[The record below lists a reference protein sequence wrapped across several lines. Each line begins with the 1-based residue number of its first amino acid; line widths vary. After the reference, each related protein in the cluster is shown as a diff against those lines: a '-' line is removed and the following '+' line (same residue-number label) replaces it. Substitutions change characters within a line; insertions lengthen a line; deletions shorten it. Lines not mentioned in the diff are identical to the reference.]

1 MKKRFTLLST
11 ALLMGTSLSVFA
23 QEQAGLVDKAEWK
36 EGNYFYLKSAN
47 SYLALDAERTDSVLV
62 RNSAGETKDEIDLA
76 LWQIKKVET
85 TAGGDVYQFT
95 NKATKA
101 VLSFST
107 KANATTVLDPSGVS
121 QWTFTGGKIVGYYG
135 DSKTLALSVSDSKL
149 TLASTANNS
158 FTVELPI
165 SNYLLKANELGDGI
179 STFILNMGGNYTG
192 DIFKDKE
199 LVATNLTG
207 ENKDYMSLQIKGDE
221 YFDDGKAK
229 YLGVDTLYT
238 EISGAKNAFGFKFVA
253 DSTYKG
259 PAGGGTHTWG
269 NEAFQKFKFT
279 IDLKNDSVAMF
290 VKQAPSLTSENKYS
304 GNDVQ
309 VVYATLGD
317 NKVLTVS
324 ETNPLQGTAPFI
336 TTRRGTPVTLANG
349 SGVYFLKNVGKTAN
363 AGKYLY
369 GNEDKDEKYEYVSET
384 PSVYNPDGQWYVKEE
399 NGKYSIVDRLK
410 GTTYASNS
418 EIFAVNG
425 VSGAYT
431 VAGRTD
437 TLSFEYQ
444 PKVDLKDKYLGSLYF
459 TEAELKEKAIQLNL
473 QAVDGVVVPIS
484 VSDSV
489 LFADTEEDAKIF
501 GLEVKEKSVVGG
513 AKVLGD
519 TLYAVSYHLKD
530 QFGDRYL
537 VKDEESKSLIV
548 SAYQQSIL
556 DVVFE
561 STKYGDTYEMKVGDE
576 YVTYNTKSNLLL
588 LGTSEEAFK
597 FKVDIIDAPQY
608 ETVES
613 SHLRFGSNGKYL
625 TMNPLTL
632 WAELKNEG
640 QEITKADY
648 TADNFSFKIEKA
660 DTVIPGKPVYLISTC
675 MIGADDE
682 TSDVRYYLSAIDTV
696 QHEGKNRLGFI
707 PSNDTIR
714 TSKNSPAYFSL
725 KKNEDGSLWLENIN
739 VKGGAFV
746 SQIANTL
753 VMSNTGMNFSAEKAS
768 APTANEEIEA
778 PTSVVVA
785 GGHNSVTVMNAK
797 DKKIVLTD
805 ILGKIVGNY
814 LVTSDRFTVPASR
827 GLLIVA
833 IEGEVAQKVIV
844 K

>member
-11 ALLMGTSLSVFA
+11 ALLMGASLSVSA
-23 QEQAGLVDKAEWK
+23 ADVDKAEWK
-36 EGNYFYLKSAN
+36 EGNYFYLKTDAQY
-47 SYLALDAERTDSVLV
+47 YLALDEMRTDSVLL
-62 RNSAGETKDEIDLA
+62 RNNAGTTKDEIDLA

-121 QWTFTGGKIVGYYG
+121 QWTFTNGKIVGYYG
-135 DSKTLALSVSDSKL
+135 DSKTLAVSIKDSKDL
-149 TLASTANNS
+149 VLATETSDAFS
-158 FTVELPI
+158 VEYP
-165 SNYLLKANELGDGI
+165 NKKYLLEANELGNGI
-179 STFILNMGGNYTG
+179 STFVLNMGGNYTG
-192 DIFKDKE
+192 DIFKDNE
-199 LVATNLTG
+199 LIATDLTG
-207 ENKDYMSLQIKGDE
+207 DDEAYMSLQIKGDE
-221 YFDDGKAK
+221 YFEDGKAK

-238 EISGAKNAFGFKFVA
+238 EISGAQNSFGFKFVA
-253 DSTYKG
+253 DSTY
-259 PAGGGTHTWG
+259 GGTHTWG
-269 NEAFQKFKFT
+269 NGDFQKFKFT
-279 IDLKNDSVAMF
+279 IDLKNDSIAMF
-290 VKQAPSLTSENKYS
+290 VKQAPSLSIDNRYS
-304 GNDVQ
+304 TDVQ

-324 ETNPLQGTAPFI
+324 ETDPLQGTAPFI
-336 TTRRGTPVTLANG
+336 TTRRGTPVTLTNG
-349 SGVYFLKNVGKTAN
+349 SGVYFLKNIGRTTN

-369 GNEDKDEKYEYVSET
+369 GNEEYASET
-384 PSVYNPDGQWYVKEE
+384 PSLYNPDGQWYVKEE
-399 NGKYSIVDRLK
+399 NGKYSIVNRLSNEA
-410 GTTYASNS
+410 YATNS
-418 EIFAVNG
+418 EIFAVKG
-425 VSGAYT
+425 ASGIYT
-431 VAGRTD
+431 VAGKND
-437 TLSFEYQ
+437 TLSFVYQ
-444 PKVDLKDKYLGSLYF
+444 PTVDLKDKYLGVLRL
-459 TEAELKEKAIQLNL
+459 TEAELKEKTIQLSVK
-473 QAVDGVVVPIS
+473 AVGGTVPIS
-484 VSDSV
+484 VSDSLLLADMEKEATSFR
-489 LFADTEEDAKIF
+489 LFAGTEEKTA
-501 GLEVKEKSVVGG
+501 G
-513 AKVLGD
+513 AKSLGD
-519 TLYAVSYHLKD
+519 TLYTVSYRLAD
-530 QFGDRYL
+530 QFGDRVL
-537 VKDEESKSLIV
+537 VKDTETGSLIM
-548 SAYQQSIL
+548 SSFQKDTL
-556 DVVFE
+556 DVVFRQ
-561 STKYGDTYEMKVGDE
+561 SNDGTVYELTVGDN
-576 YVTYNTKSNLLL
+576 YVTYNTQSNLLL
-588 LGTSEEAFK
+588 SDKKSEAVSFDVE
-597 FKVDIIDAPQY
+597 VVDAPQY

-632 WAELKNEG
+632 WAEMKNEG
-640 QEITKADY
+640 QEITKAGY

-675 MIGADDE
+675 MIGADDK

-725 KKNEDGSLWLENIN
+725 KKNEDGSLWLENVN
-739 VKGGAFV
+739 VKGGSFV
-746 SQIANTL
+746 TQIANTL

-768 APTANEEIEA
+768 APTANEVIET
-778 PTSVVVA
+778 PTSVIVA

>member
-11 ALLMGTSLSVFA
+11 ALLAVSLS
-23 QEQAGLVDKAEWK
+23 AGAADNTEWK
-36 EGNYFYLKSAN
+36 EGYYYQLESNGY
-47 SYLALDAERTDSVLV
+47 YLAVDGVVSDSVIVKKTIAESKASLD
-62 RNSAGETKDEIDLA
+62 ST
-76 LWQIKKVET
+76 LWQVTKRT
-85 TAGGDVYQFT
+85 TSGGIVYQFR
-95 NKATKA
+95 NKATNALLAFAAKE
-101 VLSFST
+101 
-107 KANATTVLDPSGVS
+107 NATTKLDPSGVS
-121 QWTFTGGKIVGYYG
+121 EWAFSDGGAIKGYFG
-135 DSKTLALSVSDSKL
+135 DGKSYSLSISTDVLSLSATTASNFNIETTDPYTLKSD
-149 TLASTANNS
+149 
-158 FTVELPI
+158 
-165 SNYLLKANELGDGI
+165 ELGNGI
-179 STFILNMGGNYTG
+179 STFYMDLGGEYEG
-192 DIFKDKE
+192 DIFSGKE
-199 LVATNLTG
+199 LIA
-207 ENKDYMSLQIKGDE
+207 KDINDGYLMIQYKDDQELP
-221 YFDDGKAK
+221 DGKAK
-229 YLGVDTLYT
+229 YLGVDSVKTT
-238 EISGAKNAFGFKFVA
+238 ISGATGSYGLQFKA
-253 DSTYKG
+253 DSTYEEG
-259 PAGGGTHTWG
+259 ALHSYS
-269 NEAFQKFKFT
+269 NEEAQQFKFE
-279 IDLKNDSVAMF
+279 IDLSNDSIAVF
-290 VKQAPSLTSENKYS
+290 VKSVSGSEGEVKI
-304 GNDVQ
+304 
-309 VVYATLGD
+309 VYAELGN

-324 ETNPLQGTAPFI
+324 EKNSNQGKAPFI

-349 SGVYFLKNVGKTAN
+349 SGVYFLKNVGKAAN

-369 GNEDKDEKYEYVSET
+369 GNEVYTSET

-399 NGKYSIVDRLK
+399 NGKYSIVDRLSN
-410 GTTYASNS
+410 TSYAANS

-431 VAGRTD
+431 VAGKTD

-444 PKVDLKDKYLGSLYF
+444 PKVDLNDKYLGSLYF
-459 TEAELKEKAIQLNL
+459 TEAELKEKAIRLNL

-501 GLEVKEKSVVGG
+501 GLEVKDKKVVGG

-608 ETVES
+608 EAVKS

-675 MIGADDE
+675 MIGADDK

-725 KKNEDGSLWLENIN
+725 RKNEDGSLWLENIN

-785 GGHNSVTVMNAK
+785 GGHNSVTVMNAR

>member
-11 ALLMGTSLSVFA
+11 ALLAVSLS
-23 QEQAGLVDKAEWK
+23 AGAADNTEWK
-36 EGNYFYLKSAN
+36 EGYYYQLESNGY
-47 SYLALDAERTDSVLV
+47 YLAVDGVVSDSVIVKKTIAESKASLD
-62 RNSAGETKDEIDLA
+62 STLWKITKR
-76 LWQIKKVET
+76 T
-85 TAGGDVYQFT
+85 TSGGIVYQFR
-95 NKATKA
+95 NKATNALLAFAAKE
-101 VLSFST
+101 
-107 KANATTVLDPSGVS
+107 NATTKLDPAGVS
-121 QWTFTGGKIVGYYG
+121 EWVFSDDNAIKGFFGDGKSYSLSISEDGVLSLVTTNASEFKIVA
-135 DSKTLALSVSDSKL
+135 T
-149 TLASTANNS
+149 NS
-158 FTVELPI
+158 YT
-165 SNYLLKANELGDGI
+165 LKADELGDGI
-179 STFILNMGGNYTG
+179 STFYMDLDGEYEG
-192 DIFKDKE
+192 DIFSGKE
-199 LVATNLTG
+199 LIAKETEDGYLKLQY
-207 ENKDYMSLQIKGDE
+207 KDDQE
-221 YFDDGKAK
+221 FPDGKAK
-229 YLGVDTLYT
+229 YLGVDSVKTTITGATGSYGLLFKADSMYT
-238 EISGAKNAFGFKFVA
+238 EGALHSYSNDDA
-253 DSTYKG
+253 
-259 PAGGGTHTWG
+259 
-269 NEAFQKFKFT
+269 QKFKFV
-279 IDLKNDSVAMF
+279 IDLSNDSIAVF
-290 VKQAPSLTSENKYS
+290 VKKVNTAENI
-304 GNDVQ
+304 Q

-317 NKVLTVS
+317 KKVLTVS
-324 ETNPLQGTAPFI
+324 ETASLQGTAPFI

-349 SGVYFLKNVGKTAN
+349 SGVYFLKNVGKAAN

-369 GNEDKDEKYEYVSET
+369 GNEVYTSET

-399 NGKYSIVDRLK
+399 NGKYSIVDRLSN
-410 GTTYASNS
+410 TSYAANS
-418 EIFAVNG
+418 EIFAVKG
-425 VSGAYT
+425 ISGAYT

-444 PKVDLKDKYLGSLYF
+444 PKVDLTDKYLGILRL
-459 TEAELKEKAIQLNL
+459 TEAELKEKTIQLNVN
-473 QAVDGVVVPIS
+473 AVGGTVPIS
-484 VSDSV
+484 VSDSLLLADMEKEATSFR
-489 LFADTEEDAKIF
+489 LFAGTEEKTA
-501 GLEVKEKSVVGG
+501 G
-513 AKVLGD
+513 AQSLGD
-519 TLYAVSYHLKD
+519 TLYTVSYRLVD
-530 QFGDRYL
+530 QFGDRVL
-537 VKDEESKSLIV
+537 VKDSKTGSLIM
-548 SAYQQSIL
+548 SSYQKDPLGIVFRQSN
-556 DVVFE
+556 DGTV
-561 STKYGDTYEMKVGDE
+561 YEMTVGKE
-576 YVTYNTKSNLLL
+576 YVTYSTQSNLLL
-588 LGTSEEAFK
+588 SEEKSEAVEFD
-597 FKVDIIDAPQY
+597 VDIIDAPQY

-640 QEITKADY
+640 QEITKAGY

-725 KKNEDGSLWLENIN
+725 RKNEDGSLWLENIN

-785 GGHNSVTVMNAK
+785 GGHNSVTVMNAR

>member
-11 ALLMGTSLSVFA
+11 ALLAVSLS
-23 QEQAGLVDKAEWK
+23 AGAADNTEWK
-36 EGNYFYLKSAN
+36 EGYYYQLESNGY
-47 SYLALDAERTDSVLV
+47 YLAVDGVVSDSVIVKKTIAESKASLD
-62 RNSAGETKDEIDLA
+62 ST
-76 LWQIKKVET
+76 LWQITKRT
-85 TAGGDVYQFT
+85 TSGGIVYQFR
-95 NKATKA
+95 NKATNALLAFAAKE
-101 VLSFST
+101 
-107 KANATTVLDPSGVS
+107 NATTKLDPAGISEWAFSDGNAIKGYFGDGKSYGLSISEDGVLS
-121 QWTFTGGKIVGYYG
+121 LVTTNASEFKIVA
-135 DSKTLALSVSDSKL
+135 T
-149 TLASTANNS
+149 NS
-158 FTVELPI
+158 YT
-165 SNYLLKANELGDGI
+165 LKADELGDGI
-179 STFILNMGGNYTG
+179 STFYMDLDGEYEG
-192 DIFKDKE
+192 DIFSGKE
-199 LVATNLTG
+199 LIAKETEDGYLKLQY
-207 ENKDYMSLQIKGDE
+207 KDDQEFS
-221 YFDDGKAK
+221 DGKAK
-229 YLGVDTLYT
+229 YLGVDSVKTT
-238 EISGAKNAFGFKFVA
+238 ITGAAGSYGLQFKA
-253 DSTYKG
+253 DSMYTKG
-259 PAGGGTHTWG
+259 ALHSYS
-269 NEAFQKFKFT
+269 NDDAQKFKFV
-279 IDLKNDSVAMF
+279 IDLSNDSIAVF
-290 VKQAPSLTSENKYS
+290 VKKVNTAENI
-304 GNDVQ
+304 Q

-317 NKVLTVS
+317 KKVLTVS
-324 ETNPLQGTAPFI
+324 ETEPLQGTAPFI

-349 SGVYFLKNVGKTAN
+349 SGVYFLKNVGKAAN

-369 GNEDKDEKYEYVSET
+369 GNEIYASET

-399 NGKYSIVDRLK
+399 NGKYSIVDRLSN
-410 GTTYASNS
+410 TSYAAANS
-418 EIFAVNG
+418 EIFAVKG
-425 VSGAYT
+425 ISGAYT

-444 PKVDLKDKYLGSLYF
+444 PKVDLEDKYLGILRL
-459 TEAELKEKAIQLNL
+459 TEAELKEKTIQLNVN
-473 QAVDGVVVPIS
+473 AVGGTVPIS
-484 VSDSV
+484 VSDSLLLADMEKEATSFR
-489 LFADTEEDAKIF
+489 LFAGTEEKTA
-501 GLEVKEKSVVGG
+501 G
-513 AKVLGD
+513 AQSLGD
-519 TLYAVSYHLKD
+519 TLYTVSYRLAD
-530 QFGDRYL
+530 QFGDRVL
-537 VKDEESKSLIV
+537 VKDSKTGSLIM
-548 SAYQQSIL
+548 SSYQKDPLGIVFRQSN
-556 DVVFE
+556 DGTV
-561 STKYGDTYEMKVGDE
+561 YEMTVGKE
-576 YVTYNTKSNLLL
+576 YVTYSTQSNLLL
-588 LGTSEEAFK
+588 SEEKSEAVEFD
-597 FKVDIIDAPQY
+597 VDIIDAPQY

-632 WAELKNEG
+632 WAEMKNEG

-660 DTVIPGKPVYLISTC
+660 DTIIPGKPVYLISTC
-675 MIGADDE
+675 MIGADDK

-725 KKNEDGSLWLENIN
+725 RKNEDGSLWLENIN

>member
-11 ALLMGTSLSVFA
+11 ALLVASLS
-23 QEQAGLVDKAEWK
+23 AGAANSVEWK
-36 EGNYFYLKSAN
+36 EGNYYQLQSGEFC
-47 SYLALDAERTDSVLV
+47 LAVDGIVSDSVIV
-62 RNSAGETKDEIDLA
+62 KKKNVEDPTKASLDST
-76 LWQIKKVET
+76 LWQVTKRT
-85 TAGGDVYQFT
+85 TSGGIVYQFR
-95 NKATKA
+95 NKATNALLAFAAKE
-101 VLSFST
+101 
-107 KANATTVLDPSGVS
+107 NATTKLDPSGVS
-121 QWTFTGGKIVGYYG
+121 EWAFSDGGAIKGYFG
-135 DSKTLALSVSDSKL
+135 DGNSYSLSISKEGVLSLATTNSSEFNIEETKPYTLKS
-149 TLASTANNS
+149 
-158 FTVELPI
+158 
-165 SNYLLKANELGDGI
+165 NELGDGI
-179 STFILNMGGNYTG
+179 STFYMDLGGEYEG
-192 DIFKDKE
+192 DIFSGKE
-199 LVATNLTG
+199 LIA
-207 ENKDYMSLQIKGDE
+207 KDINDGYLMIQYKDDQEFS
-221 YFDDGKAK
+221 DGKAK
-229 YLGVDTLYT
+229 YLGVDSVKTT
-238 EISGAKNAFGFKFVA
+238 ISGATGSYGLQFKA
-253 DSTYKG
+253 DSTYAKG
-259 PAGGGTHTWG
+259 ALHSYS
-269 NEAFQKFKFT
+269 NEEAQQFKFE
-279 IDLKNDSVAMF
+279 IDLSNDSIAVF
-290 VKQAPSLTSENKYS
+290 VKSVSGSEGEVKI
-304 GNDVQ
+304 
-309 VVYATLGD
+309 VYAELGN

-324 ETNPLQGTAPFI
+324 EKNSNQGKAPFI
-336 TTRRGTPVTLANG
+336 TTRRGTPVTLTNG
-349 SGVYFLKNVGKTAN
+349 SGVYFLKNIGRTTN

-369 GNEDKDEKYEYVSET
+369 GNEVYTSET

-431 VAGRTD
+431 VAGKTD

-501 GLEVKEKSVVGG
+501 GLEVKDKKVVGG
-513 AKVLGD
+513 AMVLGD

-613 SHLRFGSNGKYL
+613 SHLRFECNGKYL

-725 KKNEDGSLWLENIN
+725 KKNEDGSLWLENVN
-739 VKGGAFV
+739 VKGGSFV
-746 SQIANTL
+746 TQIANTL
-753 VMSNTGMNFSAEKAS
+753 VMSNAGMNFSAEKAS
-768 APTANEEIEA
+768 APTANEVIET
-778 PTSVVVA
+778 PTSVIVA
-785 GGHNSVTVMNAK
+785 GGRNSVTVMNAK

>member
-11 ALLMGTSLSVFA
+11 ALLMGASLSVSA
-23 QEQAGLVDKAEWK
+23 ADVDKAEWK
-36 EGNYFYLKSAN
+36 EGNYFYLKTDAQY
-47 SYLALDAERTDSVLV
+47 YLALDEMRTDSVLL
-62 RNSAGETKDEIDLA
+62 RNNAGTTKDEIDLA

-121 QWTFTGGKIVGYYG
+121 QWTFTNGKIVGYYG
-135 DSKTLALSVSDSKL
+135 DSKTLAVSIKDSKDL
-149 TLASTANNS
+149 VLATETSDAFS
-158 FTVELPI
+158 VEYP
-165 SNYLLKANELGDGI
+165 NKKYLLEANELGNGI
-179 STFILNMGGNYTG
+179 STFVLNMGGNYTG
-192 DIFKDKE
+192 DIFKDNE
-199 LVATNLTG
+199 LIATDLTG
-207 ENKDYMSLQIKGDE
+207 DDEAYMSLQIKGDE
-221 YFDDGKAK
+221 YFEDGKAK

-238 EISGAKNAFGFKFVA
+238 EISGAQNSFGFKFVA
-253 DSTYKG
+253 DSTY
-259 PAGGGTHTWG
+259 GGTHTWG
-269 NEAFQKFKFT
+269 NGDFQKFKFT
-279 IDLKNDSVAMF
+279 IDLKNDSIAMF
-290 VKQAPSLTSENKYS
+290 VKQAPSLSIDNRYS
-304 GNDVQ
+304 TDVQ

-324 ETNPLQGTAPFI
+324 ETDPLQGTAPFI
-336 TTRRGTPVTLANG
+336 TTRRGTPVTLTNG
-349 SGVYFLKNVGKTAN
+349 SGVYFLKNIGRTTN

-369 GNEDKDEKYEYVSET
+369 GNEEYASET
-384 PSVYNPDGQWYVKEE
+384 PSLYNPDGQWYVKEE
-399 NGKYSIVDRLK
+399 NGKYSIVNRLTNK
-410 GTTYASNS
+410 TYAANS
-418 EIFAVNG
+418 EIFAVKG
-425 VSGAYT
+425 ASGIYT
-431 VAGRTD
+431 VAGKND
-437 TLSFEYQ
+437 TLSFVYQ
-444 PKVDLKDKYLGSLYF
+444 PTVDLKDKYLGVLRL
-459 TEAELKEKAIQLNL
+459 TEAELKEKTIQLSVK
-473 QAVDGVVVPIS
+473 AVGGTAPIS
-484 VSDSV
+484 VSDS
-489 LFADTEEDAKIF
+489 LLLADMENEATPFRLLAGTEGKTA
-501 GLEVKEKSVVGG
+501 G
-513 AKVLGD
+513 AQSLGD
-519 TLYAVSYHLKD
+519 TLYTVSYRLAD
-530 QFGDRYL
+530 QFGDRVL
-537 VKDEESKSLIV
+537 VKDTETGSLIM
-548 SAYQQSIL
+548 SSFQKDTL
-556 DVVFE
+556 DVVFRQ
-561 STKYGDTYEMKVGDE
+561 SNDGTVYELTVGDN
-576 YVTYNTKSNLLL
+576 YVTYNTQSNLLL
-588 LGTSEEAFK
+588 SDKKSEAVSFE
-597 FKVDIIDAPQY
+597 VEVVDAPQY

>member
-1 MKKRFTLLST
+1 MDL
-11 ALLMGTSLSVFA
+11 G
-23 QEQAGLVDKAEWK
+23 
-36 EGNYFYLKSAN
+36 
-47 SYLALDAERTDSVLV
+47 
-62 RNSAGETKDEIDLA
+62 GEYE
-76 LWQIKKVET
+76 
-85 TAGGDVYQFT
+85 
-95 NKATKA
+95 
-101 VLSFST
+101 
-107 KANATTVLDPSGVS
+107 
-121 QWTFTGGKIVGYYG
+121 
-135 DSKTLALSVSDSKL
+135 
-149 TLASTANNS
+149 
-158 FTVELPI
+158 
-165 SNYLLKANELGDGI
+165 
-179 STFILNMGGNYTG
+179 G
-192 DIFKDKE
+192 DIFSGKE
-199 LVATNLTG
+199 LIAKEAEEGFWKLQY
-207 ENKDYMSLQIKGDE
+207 KDDQEFS
-221 YFDDGKAK
+221 DGKAK
-229 YLGVDTLYT
+229 YLGVDSVKTT
-238 EISGAKNAFGFKFVA
+238 ITGAAGSYGLQFKA
-253 DSTYKG
+253 DSMYTKG
-259 PAGGGTHTWG
+259 ALHSYS
-269 NEAFQKFKFT
+269 NDDAQKFKFV
-279 IDLKNDSVAMF
+279 IDLSNDSIAVF
-290 VKQAPSLTSENKYS
+290 VKKVNTAENI
-304 GNDVQ
+304 Q

-324 ETNPLQGTAPFI
+324 ETTSKDDMMLPTQGTAPFI

-369 GNEDKDEKYEYVSET
+369 GNEVYTSET

-399 NGKYSIVDRLK
+399 NGKYSIVDRLGNK
-410 GTTYASNS
+410 SYATNC
-418 EIFAVNG
+418 EIFAVKG
-425 VSGAYT
+425 ISGAYT
-431 VAGRTD
+431 VAGETD

-444 PKVDLKDKYLGSLYF
+444 PKVDLKDKYLGILRL
-459 TEAELKEKAIQLNL
+459 TEAELKEKTIQLNVN
-473 QAVDGVVVPIS
+473 AVGGTVPIS
-484 VSDSV
+484 VSDS
-489 LFADTEEDAKIF
+489 LLLADMEKEATSFRLLAGTEEKTA
-501 GLEVKEKSVVGG
+501 G
-513 AKVLGD
+513 AKSLGD
-519 TLYAVSYHLKD
+519 TLYTVSYRLAD
-530 QFGDRYL
+530 QFGDRVL
-537 VKDEESKSLIV
+537 VKDSKTGSLIMSNFQEDTLNIV
-548 SAYQQSIL
+548 FRQSN
-556 DVVFE
+556 DGTV
-561 STKYGDTYEMKVGDE
+561 YEMTVGKE
-576 YVTYNTKSNLLL
+576 YVTYSTQSNLLL
-588 LGTSEEAFK
+588 SEEKSEAVEFD
-597 FKVDIIDAPQY
+597 VDIIDAPQY
-608 ETVES
+608 EAVKS

-632 WAELKNEG
+632 WAEMKNEG
-640 QEITKADY
+640 QEITKAGY

-675 MIGADDE
+675 MIGADDK

-725 KKNEDGSLWLENIN
+725 RKNEDGSLWLENIN

-785 GGHNSVTVMNAK
+785 GGHNSVTVMNAR

>member
-11 ALLMGTSLSVFA
+11 ALLLGASFSAVA
-23 QEQAGLVDKAEWK
+23 AVDKAEWK
-36 EGNYFYLKSAN
+36 EGNYFYLTSN
-47 SYLALDAERTDSVLV
+47 GSYLALDAERTDSVLV
-62 RNSAGETKDEIDLA
+62 RSNKGDKKEDIDLA

-85 TAGGDVYQFT
+85 TAAGDVYQFT

-101 VLSFST
+101 VLAFST

-121 QWTFTGGKIVGYYG
+121 QWTFTDGKIVGYYG
-135 DSKTLALSVSDSKL
+135 DSKTLALSVSDAKL
-149 TLASTANNS
+149 ALTSTTSNN

-165 SNYLLKANELGDGI
+165 SDYRLKANELGDGI
-179 STFILNMGGNYTG
+179 STFILNMGGNYSG

-199 LVATNLTG
+199 LVATDLTG
-207 ENKDYMSLQIKGDE
+207 ENEAYMSLQVKGDE

-253 DSTYKG
+253 DSTYRG
-259 PAGGGTHTWG
+259 PKGGGTHTWG

-290 VKQAPSLTSENKYS
+290 VKQAPSLTSDDKYS
-304 GNDVQ
+304 EKDVQ

-324 ETNPLQGTAPFI
+324 ETESLQGTAPFI

-349 SGVYFLKNVGKTAN
+349 SGVYFLKNAGKTTDG
-363 AGKYLY
+363 GKYLY
-369 GNEDKDEKYEYVSET
+369 GSGYVAET

-410 GTTYASNS
+410 GKTYAANS
-418 EIFAVNG
+418 EIFAVKG

-437 TLSFEYQ
+437 TLTFEYQ

-459 TEAELKEKAIQLNL
+459 SEAELKEKVIQLNL
-473 QAVDGVVVPIS
+473 QAVDGIVVPIS

-501 GLEVKEKSVVGG
+501 RLEVNDKRVVGG
-513 AKVLGD
+513 ATILGD
-519 TLYAVSYHLKD
+519 TLYAVSYLLKD

-537 VKDEESKSLIV
+537 VEDKENKSLVV
-548 SAYQQSIL
+548 SEFQQSVL

-561 STKYGDTYEMKVGDE
+561 STKYGDTYEMKVKDE
-576 YVTYNTKSNLLL
+576 YVTYNTKSNFLL
-588 LGTSEEAFK
+588 LGPSEEAFK
-597 FKVDIIDAPQY
+597 FKVNIINAPQY

-632 WAELKNEG
+632 WAEMKNEG
-640 QEITKADY
+640 QEITKAGY

-675 MIGADDE
+675 MIGADDK

-696 QHEGKNRLGFI
+696 QYEGKNRLGFI

-725 KKNEDGSLWLENIN
+725 KKNEDGSLWLENVN
-739 VKGGAFV
+739 VKGGSFV
-746 SQIANTL
+746 TQIANTL
-753 VMSNTGMNFSAEKAS
+753 VMSNTGMNFTTEKAS
-768 APTANEEIEA
+768 APTANEEIEK
-778 PTSVVVA
+778 PVSVIVA

>member
-11 ALLMGTSLSVFA
+11 ALLMGASLSVSA
-23 QEQAGLVDKAEWK
+23 ADVDKAEWK
-36 EGNYFYLKSAN
+36 EGNYFYLKTDAQY
-47 SYLALDAERTDSVLV
+47 YLALDEMRTDSVLL
-62 RNSAGETKDEIDLA
+62 RNNAGTTKDEIDLA

-121 QWTFTGGKIVGYYG
+121 QWTFTNGKIVGYYG
-135 DSKTLALSVSDSKL
+135 DSKTLAVSIKDSKDL
-149 TLASTANNS
+149 VLATETSDVFS
-158 FTVELPI
+158 VEYP
-165 SNYLLKANELGDGI
+165 NKKYLLEANELGNGI
-179 STFILNMGGNYTG
+179 STFVLNMGGNYTG
-192 DIFKDKE
+192 DIFKDNE
-199 LVATNLTG
+199 LIATDLTG
-207 ENKDYMSLQIKGDE
+207 DDEAYMSLQIKGDE
-221 YFDDGKAK
+221 YFEDGKAK

-238 EISGAKNAFGFKFVA
+238 EISGAQNSFGFKFVA
-253 DSTYKG
+253 DSTY
-259 PAGGGTHTWG
+259 GGTHTWG
-269 NEAFQKFKFT
+269 NGDFQKFKFT
-279 IDLKNDSVAMF
+279 IDLKNDSIAMF
-290 VKQAPSLTSENKYS
+290 VKQAPSLSIVNRYS
-304 GNDVQ
+304 TDVQ

-324 ETNPLQGTAPFI
+324 ETTSKGDTILPTQGKAPFI
-336 TTRRGTPVTLANG
+336 TTRRGTPVTLTNG
-349 SGVYFLKNVGKTAN
+349 SGVYFLKNIGRTTN

-369 GNEDKDEKYEYVSET
+369 GNEEYASET
-384 PSVYNPDGQWYVKEE
+384 PSLYNPDGQWYVKEE
-399 NGKYSIVDRLK
+399 NGKYSIVNRLTNK
-410 GTTYASNS
+410 TYAANS
-418 EIFAVNG
+418 EIFAIKG
-425 VSGAYT
+425 ASGIYT

-437 TLSFEYQ
+437 TLSFIYQ
-444 PKVDLKDKYLGSLYF
+444 PTIDLKDKYLGVLRL
-459 TEAELKEKAIQLNL
+459 TEAELKEKTIQLSVK
-473 QAVDGVVVPIS
+473 AVGGTAPIS
-484 VSDSV
+484 VSDS
-489 LFADTEEDAKIF
+489 LLLADMENEATPFRLLAGTEGKTA
-501 GLEVKEKSVVGG
+501 G
-513 AKVLGD
+513 AQSLGD
-519 TLYAVSYHLKD
+519 TLYTVSYRLAD
-530 QFGDRYL
+530 QFGDRVL
-537 VKDEESKSLIV
+537 VKDTETGSLIM
-548 SAYQQSIL
+548 SSFQKDTL
-556 DVVFE
+556 DVVFRQ
-561 STKYGDTYEMKVGDE
+561 SNDGTVYELTVGDY
-576 YVTYNTKSNLLL
+576 YVTYNTQSNLLL
-588 LGTSEEAFK
+588 SKNKSDAVSFDVE
-597 FKVDIIDAPQY
+597 VVDAPQY

-739 VKGGAFV
+739 VKGGTFV

>member
-23 QEQAGLVDKAEWK
+23 QEQASPVDKAEWK
-36 EGNYFYLKSAN
+36 EGNYFYLKSDN
-47 SYLALDAERTDSVLV
+47 SYMALSAERTDSVLI
-62 RNSAGETKDEIDLA
+62 RSNEGQTKDEIDLA

-121 QWTFTGGKIVGYYG
+121 QWTFTDGYIVGYYG

-149 TLASTANNS
+149 ALTSTTNNR
-158 FTVELPI
+158 FTVELPD
-165 SNYLLKANELGDGI
+165 SKYQLKANELGDGI

-349 SGVYFLKNVGKTAN
+349 SGVYFLKNAGKTTDG
-363 AGKYLY
+363 GKYLY
-369 GNEDKDEKYEYVSET
+369 GSGYVAET

-399 NGKYSIVDRLK
+399 NGKYSIVDRLR

-444 PKVDLKDKYLGSLYF
+444 PKVDLKDKYLGILRL
-459 TEAELKEKAIQLNL
+459 TEAELKEKTIQLNVN
-473 QAVDGVVVPIS
+473 AVGGTVPIS
-484 VSDSV
+484 VSDSLLLADMEKEATSFR
-489 LFADTEEDAKIF
+489 LFAGTEEKTA
-501 GLEVKEKSVVGG
+501 G
-513 AKVLGD
+513 AQSLGD
-519 TLYAVSYHLKD
+519 TLYTVSYRLAD
-530 QFGDRYL
+530 QFGDRVL
-537 VKDEESKSLIV
+537 VKDSKTGSLIMSNFQEDTLNIV
-548 SAYQQSIL
+548 FRQSN
-556 DVVFE
+556 DGAV
-561 STKYGDTYEMKVGDE
+561 YEMTVGKE
-576 YVTYNTKSNLLL
+576 YVTYSTQSNLLL
-588 LGTSEEAFK
+588 SEEKSEAVEFD
-597 FKVDIIDAPQY
+597 VDIIDAPQY

-613 SHLRFGSNGKYL
+613 SHLRFGSNGKFL

-632 WAELKNEG
+632 WAEMKNEG
-640 QEITKADY
+640 QEITKAGY

-675 MIGADDE
+675 MIGADDK

>member
-11 ALLMGTSLSVFA
+11 ALLAVSLS
-23 QEQAGLVDKAEWK
+23 AGAADNTEWK
-36 EGNYFYLKSAN
+36 EGYYYQLESNGY
-47 SYLALDAERTDSVLV
+47 YLAVDGVVSDSVIVKKTIAESKASLD
-62 RNSAGETKDEIDLA
+62 ST
-76 LWQIKKVET
+76 LWQITKRT
-85 TAGGDVYQFT
+85 TSGGIVYQFR
-95 NKATKA
+95 NKATNALLAFAAKE
-101 VLSFST
+101 
-107 KANATTVLDPSGVS
+107 NATTKLDPAGVS
-121 QWTFTGGKIVGYYG
+121 EWVFSDGNAIKGFFGDGKSYSLSLSKDGVLSLATTNSSNFNIVE
-135 DSKTLALSVSDSKL
+135 TKL
-149 TLASTANNS
+149 YT
-158 FTVELPI
+158 
-165 SNYLLKANELGDGI
+165 LKADELGDGI
-179 STFILNMGGNYTG
+179 STFYMDLGGEYEG
-192 DIFKDKE
+192 DIFSGKE
-199 LVATNLTG
+199 LIAKETEDGYLKLQY
-207 ENKDYMSLQIKGDE
+207 KDDQE
-221 YFDDGKAK
+221 FPDGKAK

-238 EISGAKNAFGFKFVA
+238 EISSAQNSFGFKFVA
-253 DSTYKG
+253 DSTY
-259 PAGGGTHTWG
+259 GGKHTWG
-269 NEAFQKFKFT
+269 NEDFQKFKFT
-279 IDLKNDSVAMF
+279 IDLKNDSVAVF
-290 VKQAPSLTSENKYS
+290 VKQAPSLSIDNRYSE
-304 GNDVQ
+304 DFQ

-317 NKVLTVS
+317 KKVLTVS
-324 ETNPLQGTAPFI
+324 ETTSKDDMMFPTQGTAPFI

-349 SGVYFLKNVGKTAN
+349 SGVYFLKNVGKAAN

-369 GNEDKDEKYEYVSET
+369 GNEIYASET

-399 NGKYSIVDRLK
+399 NGKYSIVDRLSN
-410 GTTYASNS
+410 TSYAAANS
-418 EIFAVNG
+418 EIFAVKG
-425 VSGAYT
+425 ISGAYT

-444 PKVDLKDKYLGSLYF
+444 PKVDLEDKYLGILRL
-459 TEAELKEKAIQLNL
+459 TEAELKEKTIQLNVN
-473 QAVDGVVVPIS
+473 AVGGTVPIS
-484 VSDSV
+484 VSDSLLLADMEKEATSFR
-489 LFADTEEDAKIF
+489 LFAGTEEKTA
-501 GLEVKEKSVVGG
+501 G
-513 AKVLGD
+513 AQSLGD
-519 TLYAVSYHLKD
+519 TLYTVSYRLAD
-530 QFGDRYL
+530 QFGDRVL
-537 VKDEESKSLIV
+537 VKDSKTGSLIM
-548 SAYQQSIL
+548 SSYQKDPLGIVFRQSN
-556 DVVFE
+556 DGTV
-561 STKYGDTYEMKVGDE
+561 YEMTVGKE
-576 YVTYNTKSNLLL
+576 YVTYSTQSNLLL
-588 LGTSEEAFK
+588 SEEKSEAVEFD
-597 FKVDIIDAPQY
+597 VDIIDAPQY
-608 ETVES
+608 EAVKS

-632 WAELKNEG
+632 WAEMKNEG
-640 QEITKADY
+640 QEITKAGY

-725 KKNEDGSLWLENIN
+725 RKNEDGSLWLENIN

>member
-11 ALLMGTSLSVFA
+11 ALLAVSLS
-23 QEQAGLVDKAEWK
+23 AGAADNTEWK
-36 EGNYFYLKSAN
+36 EGYYYQLESNGY
-47 SYLALDAERTDSVLV
+47 YLAVDGVVSDSVIVKKTIAESKASLD
-62 RNSAGETKDEIDLA
+62 ST
-76 LWQIKKVET
+76 LWQITKRT
-85 TAGGDVYQFT
+85 TSGGIVYQFR
-95 NKATKA
+95 NKATNALLAFAAKE
-101 VLSFST
+101 
-107 KANATTVLDPSGVS
+107 NATTKLDPAGISEWAFSDGNAIKGYFGDGKSYGLSISEDGVLS
-121 QWTFTGGKIVGYYG
+121 LVTTNASEFKIVA
-135 DSKTLALSVSDSKL
+135 T
-149 TLASTANNS
+149 NS
-158 FTVELPI
+158 YT
-165 SNYLLKANELGDGI
+165 LKADELGDGI
-179 STFILNMGGNYTG
+179 STFYMDLDGEYEG
-192 DIFKDKE
+192 DIFSGKE
-199 LVATNLTG
+199 LIAKETEDGYLKLQY
-207 ENKDYMSLQIKGDE
+207 KDDQEFS
-221 YFDDGKAK
+221 DGKAK

-238 EISGAKNAFGFKFVA
+238 EISSAQNSFGFKFVA
-253 DSTYKG
+253 DSTY
-259 PAGGGTHTWG
+259 GGKHTWG
-269 NEAFQKFKFT
+269 NEDFQKFKFT
-279 IDLKNDSVAMF
+279 IDLKNDSVAVF
-290 VKQAPSLTSENKYS
+290 VKQAPSLSIDNRYSE
-304 GNDVQ
+304 DFQ

-317 NKVLTVS
+317 KKVLTVS

-349 SGVYFLKNVGKTAN
+349 SGVYFLKNVGKAAN

-369 GNEDKDEKYEYVSET
+369 GNEIYASET

-399 NGKYSIVDRLK
+399 NGKYSIVDRLSN
-410 GTTYASNS
+410 TSYAAANS
-418 EIFAVNG
+418 EIFAVKG
-425 VSGAYT
+425 ISGAYT

-444 PKVDLKDKYLGSLYF
+444 PKVDLEDKYLGILRL
-459 TEAELKEKAIQLNL
+459 TEAELKEKTIQLNVN
-473 QAVDGVVVPIS
+473 AVGGTVPIS
-484 VSDSV
+484 VSDSLLLADMEKEATSFR
-489 LFADTEEDAKIF
+489 LFAGTEEKTA
-501 GLEVKEKSVVGG
+501 G
-513 AKVLGD
+513 AQSLGD
-519 TLYAVSYHLKD
+519 TLYTVSYRLAD
-530 QFGDRYL
+530 QFGDRVL
-537 VKDEESKSLIV
+537 VKDSKTGSLIM
-548 SAYQQSIL
+548 SSYQKDPLGIVFRQSN
-556 DVVFE
+556 DGTV
-561 STKYGDTYEMKVGDE
+561 YEMTVGKE
-576 YVTYNTKSNLLL
+576 YVTYSTQSNLLL
-588 LGTSEEAFK
+588 SEEKSEAVEFD
-597 FKVDIIDAPQY
+597 VDIIDAPQY
-608 ETVES
+608 EAVKS

-632 WAELKNEG
+632 WAEMKNEG
-640 QEITKADY
+640 QEITKAGY

-675 MIGADDE
+675 MIGADDK

-725 KKNEDGSLWLENIN
+725 RKNEDGSLWLENIN

-785 GGHNSVTVMNAK
+785 GGHNSVTVMNAR

>member
-23 QEQAGLVDKAEWK
+23 QEQASPVDKAEWK
-36 EGNYFYLKSAN
+36 EGNYFYLKSDN
-47 SYLALDAERTDSVLV
+47 SYMALSAERTDSVLI
-62 RNSAGETKDEIDLA
+62 RSNEGQTKDEIDLA

-121 QWTFTGGKIVGYYG
+121 QWTFTDGYIVGYYG

-149 TLASTANNS
+149 ALTSTTNNR
-158 FTVELPI
+158 FTVELPD
-165 SNYLLKANELGDGI
+165 SKYQLKANELGDGI

-349 SGVYFLKNVGKTAN
+349 SGVYFLKNAGKTTDG
-363 AGKYLY
+363 GKYLY
-369 GNEDKDEKYEYVSET
+369 GSGYVAET

-399 NGKYSIVDRLK
+399 NGKYSIVDRLR

-444 PKVDLKDKYLGSLYF
+444 PKVDLKDKYLGILRL
-459 TEAELKEKAIQLNL
+459 TEAELKEKTIQLNVN
-473 QAVDGVVVPIS
+473 AVGGTVPIS
-484 VSDSV
+484 VSDSLLLADMEKEATSFR
-489 LFADTEEDAKIF
+489 LFAGTEEKTA
-501 GLEVKEKSVVGG
+501 G
-513 AKVLGD
+513 AQSLGD
-519 TLYAVSYHLKD
+519 TLYTVSYRLAD
-530 QFGDRYL
+530 QFGDRVL
-537 VKDEESKSLIV
+537 VKDSKTGSLIM
-548 SAYQQSIL
+548 SSYQKDPLGIVFRQSN
-556 DVVFE
+556 DGTV
-561 STKYGDTYEMKVGDE
+561 YEMTAGKE
-576 YVTYNTKSNLLL
+576 YVTYSTQSNLLL
-588 LGTSEEAFK
+588 SEEKSEAVEFD
-597 FKVDIIDAPQY
+597 VDIIDAPQY
-608 ETVES
+608 EAVKS
-613 SHLRFGSNGKYL
+613 SHLRFGSNGKFL

-632 WAELKNEG
+632 WAEMKNEG
-640 QEITKADY
+640 QEITKAGY

-675 MIGADDE
+675 MIGADDK

-725 KKNEDGSLWLENIN
+725 RKNEDGSLWLENIN

-785 GGHNSVTVMNAK
+785 GGHNSVTVMNAR

>member
-23 QEQAGLVDKAEWK
+23 EQASSVDKAEWK
-36 EGNYFYLKSAN
+36 EGNYYQLESN
-47 SYLALDAERTDSVLV
+47 GYYLAVDGVVSDSVIVKKTIAESKASLD
-62 RNSAGETKDEIDLA
+62 ST
-76 LWQIKKVET
+76 LWQITKRT
-85 TAGGDVYQFT
+85 TSGGIVYQFR
-95 NKATKA
+95 NKATNALLAFAAKE
-101 VLSFST
+101 
-107 KANATTVLDPSGVS
+107 NATTKLDPAGISEWAFSDGNAIKGFFGDGKSYSLSLSKDGVLS
-121 QWTFTGGKIVGYYG
+121 LATTNSSNFNIVETMLY
-135 DSKTLALSVSDSKL
+135 
-149 TLASTANNS
+149 
-158 FTVELPI
+158 I
-165 SNYLLKANELGDGI
+165 LKADELGDGI
-179 STFILNMGGNYTG
+179 STFYMDLDGEYEG
-192 DIFKDKE
+192 DIFSGKE
-199 LVATNLTG
+199 LIAKETEDGYLKLQY
-207 ENKDYMSLQIKGDE
+207 KDDQE
-221 YFDDGKAK
+221 FPDGKAK
-229 YLGVDTLYT
+229 YLGVDSVKTT
-238 EISGAKNAFGFKFVA
+238 ITGAAGSYGLQFKA
-253 DSTYKG
+253 DSMYTKG
-259 PAGGGTHTWG
+259 ALHSYS
-269 NEAFQKFKFT
+269 NDDAQKFKFV
-279 IDLKNDSVAMF
+279 IDLSNDSIAVF
-290 VKQAPSLTSENKYS
+290 VKKVNTAENI
-304 GNDVQ
+304 Q

-317 NKVLTVS
+317 KKVLTVS
-324 ETNPLQGTAPFI
+324 ETASLQGTAPFI
-336 TTRRGTPVTLANG
+336 TTRRGTPVTLAND
-349 SGVYFLKNVGKTAN
+349 SGVYFLKKVGKAAN

-369 GNEDKDEKYEYVSET
+369 GNEEYVSET

-399 NGKYSIVDRLK
+399 NGKYSIVDRLSNK
-410 GTTYASNS
+410 SYATNC

-444 PKVDLKDKYLGSLYF
+444 PKVDLQDKYLGILRL
-459 TEAELKEKAIQLNL
+459 TEAELKEKTIQLNVN
-473 QAVDGVVVPIS
+473 AVGGTVPIS
-484 VSDSV
+484 VSDSLLLADMEKEATSFR
-489 LFADTEEDAKIF
+489 LFAGTEEKTA
-501 GLEVKEKSVVGG
+501 G
-513 AKVLGD
+513 AQSLGD
-519 TLYAVSYHLKD
+519 TLYTVSYRLAD
-530 QFGDRYL
+530 QFGDRVL
-537 VKDEESKSLIV
+537 VKDSKTGSLIM
-548 SAYQQSIL
+548 SSYQKDPLGIVFRQSN
-556 DVVFE
+556 DGTV
-561 STKYGDTYEMKVGDE
+561 YEMTVGKE
-576 YVTYNTKSNLLL
+576 YVTYSTQSNLLL
-588 LGTSEEAFK
+588 SEEKSEAVEFD
-597 FKVDIIDAPQY
+597 VDIIDAPQY
-608 ETVES
+608 EAVKS
-613 SHLRFGSNGKYL
+613 SHLRFGSNGKFL

-632 WAELKNEG
+632 WAEMKNEG
-640 QEITKADY
+640 QEITKAGY

-725 KKNEDGSLWLENIN
+725 RKNEDGSLWLENIN

-785 GGHNSVTVMNAK
+785 GGHNSVTVMNAR

>member
-11 ALLMGTSLSVFA
+11 ALLLGASFSAVA
-23 QEQAGLVDKAEWK
+23 AVDKAEWK
-36 EGNYFYLKSAN
+36 VGNYFYLTSN
-47 SYLALDAERTDSVLV
+47 GSYLALDAERTDSVLV
-62 RNSAGETKDEIDLA
+62 RNNEGRTKEEIDLA

-85 TAGGDVYQFT
+85 TAAGDVYQFT

-101 VLSFST
+101 VLAFST

-121 QWTFTGGKIVGYYG
+121 QWTFTDGKIVGYYG
-135 DSKTLALSVSDSKL
+135 DSKTLALSVSDAKL
-149 TLASTANNS
+149 ALTSTTSNS
-158 FTVELPI
+158 FTVELPV
-165 SNYLLKANELGDGI
+165 SDYQLKANELGDGI
-179 STFILNMGGNYTG
+179 STFILNMGGNYSG

-199 LVATNLTG
+199 LVATDLTG
-207 ENKDYMSLQIKGDE
+207 ENEAYMSLQVKGDE

-259 PAGGGTHTWG
+259 PAGGGKHTWG

-290 VKQAPSLTSENKYS
+290 VKQAPSLTSVNKYS

-309 VVYATLGD
+309 VVYATLGE

-324 ETNPLQGTAPFI
+324 ETESLQGTAPFI
-336 TTRRGTPVTLANG
+336 TTRRGTPVTLENG
-349 SGVYFLKNVGKTAN
+349 SGVYFLKTVGKTAN

-369 GNEDKDEKYEYVSET
+369 GDENVAYKYVAET

-410 GTTYASNS
+410 GKTYAANS
-418 EIFAVNG
+418 EIFAVKG

-437 TLSFEYQ
+437 TLTFEYQ

-459 TEAELKEKAIQLNL
+459 SEAELKEKVIQLNL
-473 QAVDGVVVPIS
+473 QAVDGIVVPIS

-501 GLEVKEKSVVGG
+501 RLEVNDKRVVGG
-513 AKVLGD
+513 ATILGD
-519 TLYAVSYHLKD
+519 TLYAVSYLLKD

-537 VKDEESKSLIV
+537 VEDKENKSLVV
-548 SAYQQSIL
+548 SEFQQSVL

-561 STKYGDTYEMKVGDE
+561 STKYGDTYEMKVKDE
-576 YVTYNTKSNLLL
+576 YVTYNTKSNFLL
-588 LGTSEEAFK
+588 LGPSEEAFK
-597 FKVDIIDAPQY
+597 FKVNIINAPQY

-632 WAELKNEG
+632 WAEMKNEG
-640 QEITKADY
+640 QEITKAGY

-675 MIGADDE
+675 MIGADDK
-682 TSDVRYYLSAIDTV
+682 TSDVRYYLSAIDTA
-696 QHEGKNRLGFI
+696 QYEGKNRLGFI

-725 KKNEDGSLWLENIN
+725 KKNEDGSLWLENVN
-739 VKGGAFV
+739 VKGGSFV
-746 SQIANTL
+746 TQIANTL
-753 VMSNTGMNFSAEKAS
+753 VMSNTGMNFTTEKAS
-768 APTANEEIEA
+768 APTANEEIEK
-778 PTSVVVA
+778 PVSVIVA

>member
-11 ALLMGTSLSVFA
+11 ALLMGASLSVSA
-23 QEQAGLVDKAEWK
+23 ADVDKAEWK
-36 EGNYFYLKSAN
+36 EGNYFYLKTDAQY
-47 SYLALDAERTDSVLV
+47 YLALDEMRTDSVLL
-62 RNSAGETKDEIDLA
+62 RNNAGTTKDEIDLA

-121 QWTFTGGKIVGYYG
+121 QWTFTNGKIVGYYG
-135 DSKTLALSVSDSKL
+135 DSKTLAVSIKDSKDL
-149 TLASTANNS
+149 VLATETSDAFS
-158 FTVELPI
+158 VEYP
-165 SNYLLKANELGDGI
+165 NKKYLLEANELGNGI
-179 STFILNMGGNYTG
+179 STFVLNMGGNYTG
-192 DIFKDKE
+192 DIFKDNE
-199 LVATNLTG
+199 LIATDLTG
-207 ENKDYMSLQIKGDE
+207 DDEAYMSLQIKGDE
-221 YFDDGKAK
+221 YFEDGKAK

-238 EISGAKNAFGFKFVA
+238 EISGAQNSFGFKFVA
-253 DSTYKG
+253 DSTY
-259 PAGGGTHTWG
+259 GGTHTWG
-269 NEAFQKFKFT
+269 NGDFQKFKFT
-279 IDLKNDSVAMF
+279 IDLKNDSIAMF
-290 VKQAPSLTSENKYS
+290 VKQAPSLSIVNRYS
-304 GNDVQ
+304 TDVQ

-324 ETNPLQGTAPFI
+324 ETDPLQGTAPFI
-336 TTRRGTPVTLANG
+336 TTRRGTPVTLADG
-349 SGVYFLKNVGKTAN
+349 SGVYFLKNIGRTTN

-369 GNEDKDEKYEYVSET
+369 GNEEYASET
-384 PSVYNPDGQWYVKEE
+384 PSLYNPDGQWYVKEE
-399 NGKYSIVDRLK
+399 NGKYSIVNRLTNK
-410 GTTYASNS
+410 TYAANS
-418 EIFAVNG
+418 EIFAIKG
-425 VSGAYT
+425 ASGIYT

-437 TLSFEYQ
+437 TLSFIYQ
-444 PKVDLKDKYLGSLYF
+444 PTIDLKDKYLGVLRL
-459 TEAELKEKAIQLNL
+459 TEAELKEKTIQLSVK
-473 QAVDGVVVPIS
+473 AVGGTAPIS
-484 VSDSV
+484 VSDS
-489 LFADTEEDAKIF
+489 LLLADMENEATPFRLLAGTEGKTA
-501 GLEVKEKSVVGG
+501 G
-513 AKVLGD
+513 AQSLGD
-519 TLYAVSYHLKD
+519 TLYTVSYRLAD
-530 QFGDRYL
+530 QFGDRVL
-537 VKDEESKSLIV
+537 VKDSKTSSLIM
-548 SAYQQSIL
+548 SSFQKDTL
-556 DVVFE
+556 DVVFRQ
-561 STKYGDTYEMKVGDE
+561 SNDGTVYELTVGDY
-576 YVTYNTKSNLLL
+576 YVTYNTQSNLLL
-588 LGTSEEAFK
+588 SKNKSDAVSFDVE
-597 FKVDIIDAPQY
+597 VVDAPQY

-632 WAELKNEG
+632 WAEMKNEG
-640 QEITKADY
+640 QEITKAGY

-682 TSDVRYYLSAIDTV
+682 TSDVRYYLSAIDTA
-696 QHEGKNRLGFI
+696 QYEGKNRLGFI

-725 KKNEDGSLWLENIN
+725 RKNEDGSLWLENIN

-753 VMSNTGMNFSAEKAS
+753 IMSNTGMNFSAEKAS
-768 APTANEEIEA
+768 APTANEEIET

>member
-23 QEQAGLVDKAEWK
+23 QEQASPVDKAEWK
-36 EGNYFYLKSAN
+36 EGNYFYLTSAN
-47 SYLALDAERTDSVLV
+47 SYLALDAERTDSVIV

-149 TLASTANNS
+149 ALASTANNS

-290 VKQAPSLTSENKYS
+290 VKQAPSLALDKIYSEK
-304 GNDVQ
+304 DVQ

-324 ETNPLQGTAPFI
+324 ETEPLQGTAPFI

-349 SGVYFLKNVGKTAN
+349 SGVYFLKNAGKTTDG
-363 AGKYLY
+363 GKYLY
-369 GNEDKDEKYEYVSET
+369 GSGYVAET

-399 NGKYSIVDRLK
+399 NGKYSIVDRLR

-444 PKVDLKDKYLGSLYF
+444 PKVDLKDKYLGILRL
-459 TEAELKEKAIQLNL
+459 TEAELKEKTIQLNVN
-473 QAVDGVVVPIS
+473 AVGGTVPIS
-484 VSDSV
+484 VSDSLLLADMEKEATSFR
-489 LFADTEEDAKIF
+489 LFAGTEEKTA
-501 GLEVKEKSVVGG
+501 G
-513 AKVLGD
+513 AQSLGD
-519 TLYAVSYHLKD
+519 TLYTVSYRLAD
-530 QFGDRYL
+530 QFGDRVL
-537 VKDEESKSLIV
+537 VKDSKTGSLIMSNFQEDTLNIV
-548 SAYQQSIL
+548 FRQSN
-556 DVVFE
+556 DGAV
-561 STKYGDTYEMKVGDE
+561 YEMTVGKE
-576 YVTYNTKSNLLL
+576 YVTYSTQSNLLL
-588 LGTSEEAFK
+588 SEEKSEAVEFD
-597 FKVDIIDAPQY
+597 VDIIDAPQY

-613 SHLRFGSNGKYL
+613 SHLRFGSNGKFL

-632 WAELKNEG
+632 WAEMKNEG
-640 QEITKADY
+640 QEITKAGY

-725 KKNEDGSLWLENIN
+725 RKNEDGSLWLENIN

-785 GGHNSVTVMNAK
+785 GGHNSVTVMNAR

>member
-23 QEQAGLVDKAEWK
+23 QEQASSVDKAEWK
-36 EGNYFYLKSAN
+36 EGNYFYLTSAN

-179 STFILNMGGNYTG
+179 STFYMDLGEEYEG
-192 DIFKDKE
+192 DIFSSKE
-199 LVATNLTG
+199 LIAKEVEG
-207 ENKDYMSLQIKGDE
+207 EDGYLKLQYKDDQEFS
-221 YFDDGKAK
+221 DGKAK

-238 EISGAKNAFGFKFVA
+238 EISGAQNSFGFKFVA
-253 DSTYKG
+253 DSTY
-259 PAGGGTHTWG
+259 GGKHTWG
-269 NEAFQKFKFT
+269 NEDFQKFKFA
-279 IDLKNDSVAMF
+279 IDLKNDSVAVF
-290 VKQAPSLTSENKYS
+290 VKQAPSLSIDNRYS
-304 GNDVQ
+304 TDVQ

-317 NKVLTVS
+317 KKVLTVS
-324 ETNPLQGTAPFI
+324 ETNPLQGNAPFI

-369 GNEDKDEKYEYVSET
+369 GNKDEDEKYEYVSET

-399 NGKYSIVDRLK
+399 NGKYSIVDRL
-410 GTTYASNS
+410 TNTSYAANS

-444 PKVDLKDKYLGSLYF
+444 PKVDLKDKYLGILRL
-459 TEAELKEKAIQLNL
+459 TEAELKEKTIQLNVN
-473 QAVDGVVVPIS
+473 AVGGTVPIS
-484 VSDSV
+484 VSDSLLLADMEKEATSFR
-489 LFADTEEDAKIF
+489 LFAGTEEKTA
-501 GLEVKEKSVVGG
+501 G
-513 AKVLGD
+513 AQSLGD
-519 TLYAVSYHLKD
+519 TLYTVSYRLAD
-530 QFGDRYL
+530 QFGDRVL
-537 VKDEESKSLIV
+537 VKDSKTGSLIMSNFQEDTLDIV
-548 SAYQQSIL
+548 FRQSN
-556 DVVFE
+556 DGTV
-561 STKYGDTYEMKVGDE
+561 YEMTVGKK
-576 YVTYNTKSNLLL
+576 YVTYNKQSNLLL
-588 LGTSEEAFK
+588 SDKKEEAVSFD
-597 FKVDIIDAPQY
+597 VDIIDAPQY

-833 IEGEVAQKVIV
+833 IEGEVARKVIV

>member
-1 MKKRFTLLST
+1 M
-11 ALLMGTSLSVFA
+11 
-23 QEQAGLVDKAEWK
+23 
-36 EGNYFYLKSAN
+36 
-47 SYLALDAERTDSVLV
+47 
-62 RNSAGETKDEIDLA
+62 
-76 LWQIKKVET
+76 
-85 TAGGDVYQFT
+85 
-95 NKATKA
+95 
-101 VLSFST
+101 
-107 KANATTVLDPSGVS
+107 
-121 QWTFTGGKIVGYYG
+121 
-135 DSKTLALSVSDSKL
+135 
-149 TLASTANNS
+149 
-158 FTVELPI
+158 PI
-165 SNYLLKANELGDGI
+165 STTSFANE
-179 STFILNMGGNYTG
+179 
-192 DIFKDKE
+192 
-199 LVATNLTG
+199 
-207 ENKDYMSLQIKGDE
+207 E
-221 YFDDGKAK
+221 YA
-229 YLGVDTLYT
+229 
-238 EISGAKNAFGFKFVA
+238 
-253 DSTYKG
+253 
-259 PAGGGTHTWG
+259 
-269 NEAFQKFKFT
+269 
-279 IDLKNDSVAMF
+279 
-290 VKQAPSLTSENKYS
+290 
-304 GNDVQ
+304 
-309 VVYATLGD
+309 
-317 NKVLTVS
+317 
-324 ETNPLQGTAPFI
+324 
-336 TTRRGTPVTLANG
+336 
-349 SGVYFLKNVGKTAN
+349 
-363 AGKYLY
+363 
-369 GNEDKDEKYEYVSET
+369 SET

-399 NGKYSIVDRLK
+399 NGKYSIVNRLSNEA
-410 GTTYASNS
+410 YATNS
-418 EIFAVNG
+418 EIFAVKG
-425 VSGAYT
+425 ASGIYT
-431 VAGRTD
+431 VAGKTD

-501 GLEVKEKSVVGG
+501 GLEVKDKKVVGG
-513 AKVLGD
+513 ALALGD
-519 TLYAVSYHLKD
+519 TLYAVSYLLKD

-561 STKYGDTYEMKVGDE
+561 STKYGDTYEMKVGAD

-725 KKNEDGSLWLENIN
+725 KKNEDGSLWLENVN

-753 VMSNTGMNFSAEKAS
+753 VMSNAGMNFSAEKAS
-768 APTANEEIEA
+768 APTANEVIET
-778 PTSVVVA
+778 PTSVIVA

>member
-1 MKKRFTLLST
+1 MIKKDQNKNKLKTYEEAS
-11 ALLMGTSLSVFA
+11 S
-23 QEQAGLVDKAEWK
+23 VDKAEWK
-36 EGNYFYLKSAN
+36 EGYYYQLESNGY
-47 SYLALDAERTDSVLV
+47 YLAVDGVVSDSVIVKKTIAESKASLD
-62 RNSAGETKDEIDLA
+62 ST
-76 LWQIKKVET
+76 LWQITKRPT
-85 TAGGDVYQFT
+85 TTGVDVYQFR
-95 NKATKA
+95 NKATNALLAFAAKE
-101 VLSFST
+101 
-107 KANATTVLDPSGVS
+107 NATTKLDPAGVS
-121 QWTFTGGKIVGYYG
+121 EWTFSDDGKIKGYFG
-135 DSKTLALSVSDSKL
+135 DGNSYSLFVSTEVLSLSTTTFSSFNIVTTEPYTLKS
-149 TLASTANNS
+149 
-158 FTVELPI
+158 
-165 SNYLLKANELGDGI
+165 YELGDGI
-179 STFILNMGGNYTG
+179 STFYMDLGGEYEG
-192 DIFKDKE
+192 DIFSGKE
-199 LVATNLTG
+199 LIAKETEDGYLKLQY
-207 ENKDYMSLQIKGDE
+207 KDDQE
-221 YFDDGKAK
+221 FPDGKAK

-238 EISGAKNAFGFKFVA
+238 EISSAQNSFGFKFVA
-253 DSTYKG
+253 DSTY
-259 PAGGGTHTWG
+259 GGKHTWG
-269 NEAFQKFKFT
+269 NEDFQKFKFT
-279 IDLKNDSVAMF
+279 IDLKNDSVAVF
-290 VKQAPSLTSENKYS
+290 VKQAPSLSIDNKYS
-304 GNDVQ
+304 PDVQ

-317 NKVLTVS
+317 KKVLTVS
-324 ETNPLQGTAPFI
+324 ETEPLQGTAPFI

-349 SGVYFLKNVGKTAN
+349 SGVYFLKNVGKAAN

-369 GNEDKDEKYEYVSET
+369 GNEIYASET

-399 NGKYSIVDRLK
+399 NGKYSIVDRLSN
-410 GTTYASNS
+410 TSYAAANS
-418 EIFAVNG
+418 EIFAVKG
-425 VSGAYT
+425 ISGAYT

-444 PKVDLKDKYLGSLYF
+444 PKVDLEDKYLGILRL
-459 TEAELKEKAIQLNL
+459 TEAELKEKTIQLNVN
-473 QAVDGVVVPIS
+473 AVGGTVPIS
-484 VSDSV
+484 VSDSLLLADMEKEATSFR
-489 LFADTEEDAKIF
+489 LFAGTEEKTA
-501 GLEVKEKSVVGG
+501 G
-513 AKVLGD
+513 AQSLGD
-519 TLYAVSYHLKD
+519 TLYTVSYRLAD
-530 QFGDRYL
+530 QFGDRVL
-537 VKDEESKSLIV
+537 VKDSKTGSLIM
-548 SAYQQSIL
+548 SSYQKDPLGIVFRQSN
-556 DVVFE
+556 DGTV
-561 STKYGDTYEMKVGDE
+561 YEMTVGKE
-576 YVTYNTKSNLLL
+576 YVTYSTQSNLLL
-588 LGTSEEAFK
+588 SEEKSEAVEFD
-597 FKVDIIDAPQY
+597 VDIIDAPQY
-608 ETVES
+608 EAVKS
-613 SHLRFGSNGKYL
+613 SHLRFGSNGKFL

-640 QEITKADY
+640 QEITKAGY

-675 MIGADDE
+675 MIGADDK

-725 KKNEDGSLWLENIN
+725 RKNEDGSLWLENIN

-785 GGHNSVTVMNAK
+785 GGHNSVTVMNAR

>member
-23 QEQAGLVDKAEWK
+23 QEQASPVDKAEWK
-36 EGNYFYLKSAN
+36 EGNYFYLTSAN

-62 RNSAGETKDEIDLA
+62 RSNKGNTKDEIDLA

-149 TLASTANNS
+149 ALASTANNS

-207 ENKDYMSLQIKGDE
+207 ENKDYMSLQIKGNE

-290 VKQAPSLTSENKYS
+290 VKQAPSLALDKIYSEK
-304 GNDVQ
+304 DVQ

-336 TTRRGTPVTLANG
+336 TTRRGTPVTLVNG

-369 GNEDKDEKYEYVSET
+369 GNEVYTSET

-399 NGKYSIVDRLK
+399 NGKYSIVDRLSN
-410 GTTYASNS
+410 TSYAANS
-418 EIFAVNG
+418 EIFAVKG
-425 VSGAYT
+425 ISGAYT

-444 PKVDLKDKYLGSLYF
+444 PKVDLKDKYLGILRL
-459 TEAELKEKAIQLNL
+459 TEAELKEKTIQLNVN
-473 QAVDGVVVPIS
+473 AVGGTVPIS
-484 VSDSV
+484 VSDSLLLADMEKEATSFR
-489 LFADTEEDAKIF
+489 LFAGTEEKTA
-501 GLEVKEKSVVGG
+501 G
-513 AKVLGD
+513 AQSLGD
-519 TLYAVSYHLKD
+519 TLYTVSYRLAD
-530 QFGDRYL
+530 QFGDRVL
-537 VKDEESKSLIV
+537 VKDSKTGSLIM
-548 SAYQQSIL
+548 SSYQKDPLGIVFRQSN
-556 DVVFE
+556 DGTV
-561 STKYGDTYEMKVGDE
+561 YEMTVGKE
-576 YVTYNTKSNLLL
+576 YVTYSTQSNLLL
-588 LGTSEEAFK
+588 SEEKSEAVEFD
-597 FKVDIIDAPQY
+597 VDIIDAPQY
-608 ETVES
+608 EAVKS
-613 SHLRFGSNGKYL
+613 SHLRFGSNGKFL

-632 WAELKNEG
+632 WAEMKNEG
-640 QEITKADY
+640 QEITKAGY

-660 DTVIPGKPVYLISTC
+660 DTIIPGKPVYLISTC
-675 MIGADDE
+675 MIGADDK

-725 KKNEDGSLWLENIN
+725 RKNEDGSLWLENIN

-785 GGHNSVTVMNAK
+785 GGHNSVTVMNAR

>member
-11 ALLMGTSLSVFA
+11 ALLMGASLSVSA
-23 QEQAGLVDKAEWK
+23 ADVDKAEWK
-36 EGNYFYLKSAN
+36 EGNYFYLKTDAQY
-47 SYLALDAERTDSVLV
+47 YLALDEMRTDSVLL
-62 RNSAGETKDEIDLA
+62 RNNAGTTKDEIDLA

-121 QWTFTGGKIVGYYG
+121 QWTFTDGKIVGYYG
-135 DSKTLALSVSDSKL
+135 DSKTLAVSIKDSKDL
-149 TLASTANNS
+149 VLATETSDAFS
-158 FTVELPI
+158 VEYP
-165 SNYLLKANELGDGI
+165 NKKYLLEANELGNGI
-179 STFILNMGGNYTG
+179 STFVLNMGGNYTG
-192 DIFKDKE
+192 DIFKDNE
-199 LVATNLTG
+199 LIATDLTG
-207 ENKDYMSLQIKGDE
+207 DDEAYMSLQIKGDE
-221 YFDDGKAK
+221 YFEDGKAK

-238 EISGAKNAFGFKFVA
+238 EISGAQNSFGFKFVA
-253 DSTYKG
+253 DSTY
-259 PAGGGTHTWG
+259 GGTHTWG
-269 NEAFQKFKFT
+269 NGDFQKFKFT
-279 IDLKNDSVAMF
+279 IDLKNDSIAMF
-290 VKQAPSLTSENKYS
+290 VKQAPSLSIDNRYS
-304 GNDVQ
+304 TDVQ

-324 ETNPLQGTAPFI
+324 ETDPLQGAAPFI
-336 TTRRGTPVTLANG
+336 TTRRGTPVTLTNG
-349 SGVYFLKNVGKTAN
+349 SGVYFLKNIGRTTN

-369 GNEDKDEKYEYVSET
+369 GNEEYASET

-399 NGKYSIVDRLK
+399 NGKYSIVNRLSNEA
-410 GTTYASNS
+410 YATNS
-418 EIFAVNG
+418 EIFAVKG
-425 VSGAYT
+425 ASGIYT
-431 VAGRTD
+431 VAGKTD

-501 GLEVKEKSVVGG
+501 GLEVKDKKVVGG
-513 AKVLGD
+513 ALALGD
-519 TLYAVSYHLKD
+519 TLYAVSYLLKD

-561 STKYGDTYEMKVGDE
+561 STKYGDTYEMKVGAD

-725 KKNEDGSLWLENIN
+725 KKNEDGSLWLENVN

-753 VMSNTGMNFSAEKAS
+753 VMSNAGMNFSAEKAS
-768 APTANEEIEA
+768 APTANEVIET
-778 PTSVVVA
+778 PTSVIVA

>member
-23 QEQAGLVDKAEWK
+23 QEQASPVDKAEWK
-36 EGNYFYLKSAN
+36 EGNYFYLTSAN

-62 RNSAGETKDEIDLA
+62 RSNKGDTKDEIDLA

-290 VKQAPSLTSENKYS
+290 VKQAPSLALDKIYSEK
-304 GNDVQ
+304 DVQ

-369 GNEDKDEKYEYVSET
+369 GNEDKEYEYASET

-399 NGKYSIVDRLK
+399 NGKYSIVDRLSN
-410 GTTYASNS
+410 TSYAANS

-537 VKDEESKSLIV
+537 VEDKKNKSLIV
-548 SAYQQSIL
+548 SEFQESVL

-561 STKYGDTYEMKVGDE
+561 STKYGDTYEMKVGDK

-588 LGTSEEAFK
+588 LGTSEDAFK

-725 KKNEDGSLWLENIN
+725 KKNGDGSLWLENIN

>member
-23 QEQAGLVDKAEWK
+23 QEQVSPVDKAEWK
-36 EGNYFYLKSAN
+36 EGNYFYLTSAN
-47 SYLALDAERTDSVLV
+47 SYLALDAERTDSVIV

-135 DSKTLALSVSDSKL
+135 DSKTLALSISDSR
-149 TLASTANNS
+149 LAL
-158 FTVELPI
+158 VEATESEFSVVYPDKAY
-165 SNYLLKANELGDGI
+165 NLKINELGDGI
-179 STFILNMGGNYTG
+179 STFYMDLGGEYEG
-192 DIFKDKE
+192 DIFSGKE
-199 LVATNLTG
+199 LIAKEAEDGFWKLQY
-207 ENKDYMSLQIKGDE
+207 KDDQEFS
-221 YFDDGKAK
+221 DGKAK
-229 YLGVDTLYT
+229 YLGVDSVKTT
-238 EISGAKNAFGFKFVA
+238 ITGATGSYGLQFKA
-253 DSTYKG
+253 DSMYTKG
-259 PAGGGTHTWG
+259 ALHSYS
-269 NEAFQKFKFT
+269 NDDAQKFKFV
-279 IDLKNDSVAMF
+279 IDLSNDSIAVF
-290 VKQAPSLTSENKYS
+290 VKKVNTAENI
-304 GNDVQ
+304 Q

-336 TTRRGTPVTLANG
+336 TTRRGTPVTLVNG

-369 GNEDKDEKYEYVSET
+369 GNEVYTSET

-399 NGKYSIVDRLK
+399 NGKYSIVDRLSNK
-410 GTTYASNS
+410 SYATNC
-418 EIFAVNG
+418 EIFAVKG
-425 VSGAYT
+425 ISGAYT

-444 PKVDLKDKYLGSLYF
+444 PKVDLEDKYLGILRL
-459 TEAELKEKAIQLNL
+459 TEAELKEKTIQLNVN
-473 QAVDGVVVPIS
+473 AVGGTVPIS
-484 VSDSV
+484 VSDSLLLADMEKEATSFR
-489 LFADTEEDAKIF
+489 LFAGTEEKTA
-501 GLEVKEKSVVGG
+501 G
-513 AKVLGD
+513 AQSLGD
-519 TLYAVSYHLKD
+519 TLYTVSYRLAD
-530 QFGDRYL
+530 QFGDRVL
-537 VKDEESKSLIV
+537 VKDSKTGSLIM
-548 SAYQQSIL
+548 SSYQKDPLGIVFRQSN
-556 DVVFE
+556 DGTV
-561 STKYGDTYEMKVGDE
+561 YEMTVGKE
-576 YVTYNTKSNLLL
+576 YVTYSTQSNLLL
-588 LGTSEEAFK
+588 SEEKSEAVEFD
-597 FKVDIIDAPQY
+597 VDIIDAPQY
-608 ETVES
+608 EAVKS
-613 SHLRFGSNGKYL
+613 SHLRFGSNGKFL

-632 WAELKNEG
+632 WAEMKNEG
-640 QEITKADY
+640 QEITKAGY

-785 GGHNSVTVMNAK
+785 GGHNSVTVMNAR

>member
-11 ALLMGTSLSVFA
+11 ALLAVSLS
-23 QEQAGLVDKAEWK
+23 AGAAGNTEWK
-36 EGNYFYLKSAN
+36 EGYYYQLESNGY
-47 SYLALDAERTDSVLV
+47 YLAVDGVVSDSVIVKKTIAESKASLD
-62 RNSAGETKDEIDLA
+62 ST
-76 LWQIKKVET
+76 LWQITKRT
-85 TAGGDVYQFT
+85 TSGGIVYQFR
-95 NKATKA
+95 NKATNALLAFAAKE
-101 VLSFST
+101 
-107 KANATTVLDPSGVS
+107 NATTKLDPAGVS
-121 QWTFTGGKIVGYYG
+121 EWAFSDGNAIKGFFGDGKSYGLSISEDGVLSLVTTNASDFKIVAT
-135 DSKTLALSVSDSKL
+135 DSYT
-149 TLASTANNS
+149 
-158 FTVELPI
+158 
-165 SNYLLKANELGDGI
+165 LKADELGDGI
-179 STFILNMGGNYTG
+179 STFYMDLGGEYEG
-192 DIFKDKE
+192 DIFSGKE
-199 LVATNLTG
+199 LIAKKAEDGYLKLQY
-207 ENKDYMSLQIKGDE
+207 KDDQE
-221 YFDDGKAK
+221 FPDGKAK

-238 EISGAKNAFGFKFVA
+238 EISSAQNSFGFKFVA
-253 DSTYKG
+253 DSTY
-259 PAGGGTHTWG
+259 GGKHTWG
-269 NEAFQKFKFT
+269 NEDFQKFKFT
-279 IDLKNDSVAMF
+279 IDLKNDSVAVF
-290 VKQAPSLTSENKYS
+290 VKQAPSLSIDNRYSE
-304 GNDVQ
+304 DFQ

-317 NKVLTVS
+317 KKVLTVS
-324 ETNPLQGTAPFI
+324 ETTSKDDMMFPTQGTAPFI

-349 SGVYFLKNVGKTAN
+349 SGVYFLKNVGKAAN

-369 GNEDKDEKYEYVSET
+369 GNEVYASET

-399 NGKYSIVDRLK
+399 NGKYSIVDRL
-410 GTTYASNS
+410 GNVSYAANS

-444 PKVDLKDKYLGSLYF
+444 PKVDLNDKYLGSLYF
-459 TEAELKEKAIQLNL
+459 TEAELKEKAIRLNL

-501 GLEVKEKSVVGG
+501 GLEVKDKKVVGG

-537 VKDEESKSLIV
+537 VKDKKNKSLIV
-548 SAYQQSIL
+548 SEFQESVL

-588 LGTSEEAFK
+588 LGTSEDAFK

-640 QEITKADY
+640 QEITKAGY

-675 MIGADDE
+675 MIGADDK

-725 KKNEDGSLWLENIN
+725 RKNEDGSLWLENIN

-833 IEGEVAQKVIV
+833 IEGEVAQKVIM

>member
-11 ALLMGTSLSVFA
+11 ALLMGASLSVSA
-23 QEQAGLVDKAEWK
+23 ADVDKAEWK
-36 EGNYFYLKSAN
+36 EGNYFYLKTDAQY
-47 SYLALDAERTDSVLV
+47 YLALDEMRTDSVLL
-62 RNSAGETKDEIDLA
+62 RNNAGTTKDEIDLA

-121 QWTFTGGKIVGYYG
+121 QWTFTNGKIVGYYG
-135 DSKTLALSVSDSKL
+135 DSKTLAVSIKDSKDL
-149 TLASTANNS
+149 VLATETSDAFS
-158 FTVELPI
+158 VEYP
-165 SNYLLKANELGDGI
+165 NKKYLLEANELGNGI
-179 STFILNMGGNYTG
+179 STFVLNMGGNYTG
-192 DIFKDKE
+192 DIFKDNE
-199 LVATNLTG
+199 LIATDLTG
-207 ENKDYMSLQIKGDE
+207 DDEAYMSLQIKGDE
-221 YFDDGKAK
+221 YFEDGKAK

-238 EISGAKNAFGFKFVA
+238 EISGAQNSFGFKFVA
-253 DSTYKG
+253 DSTY
-259 PAGGGTHTWG
+259 GGTHTWG
-269 NEAFQKFKFT
+269 NGDFQKFKFT
-279 IDLKNDSVAMF
+279 IDLKNDSIAMF
-290 VKQAPSLTSENKYS
+290 VKQAPSLSIDNRYS
-304 GNDVQ
+304 TDVQ

-324 ETNPLQGTAPFI
+324 ETDPLQGTAPFI
-336 TTRRGTPVTLANG
+336 TTRRGTPVTLTNG
-349 SGVYFLKNVGKTAN
+349 SGVYFLKNIGRTTN

-369 GNEDKDEKYEYVSET
+369 GNEEYASET
-384 PSVYNPDGQWYVKEE
+384 PSLYNPDGQWYVKEE
-399 NGKYSIVDRLK
+399 NGKYSIVNRLTNK
-410 GTTYASNS
+410 TYAANS
-418 EIFAVNG
+418 EIFAVKG
-425 VSGAYT
+425 ASGIYT
-431 VAGRTD
+431 VAGKND
-437 TLSFEYQ
+437 TLSFVYQ
-444 PKVDLKDKYLGSLYF
+444 PTVDLKDKYLGVLRL
-459 TEAELKEKAIQLNL
+459 TEAELKEKTIQLSVK
-473 QAVDGVVVPIS
+473 AVGGTAPIS
-484 VSDSV
+484 VSDS
-489 LFADTEEDAKIF
+489 LLLADMENEATPFRLLAGTEEKTA
-501 GLEVKEKSVVGG
+501 G
-513 AKVLGD
+513 AKSLGD
-519 TLYAVSYHLKD
+519 TLYTVSYRLAD
-530 QFGDRYL
+530 QFGDRVL
-537 VKDEESKSLIV
+537 VKDSKTGSLIM
-548 SAYQQSIL
+548 SSYQKDPLGIVFRQSN
-556 DVVFE
+556 DGTV
-561 STKYGDTYEMKVGDE
+561 YEMTVGKE
-576 YVTYNTKSNLLL
+576 YVTYSTQSNLLL
-588 LGTSEEAFK
+588 SEEKSEAVEFD
-597 FKVDIIDAPQY
+597 VDIIDAPQY

-613 SHLRFGSNGKYL
+613 SHLRFECNGKYL

-768 APTANEEIEA
+768 APTANEEIET

>member
-23 QEQAGLVDKAEWK
+23 QEQASPVDKAEWK
-36 EGNYFYLKSAN
+36 EGNYFYLTSAN
-47 SYLALDAERTDSVLV
+47 SYLALDAERTDSVIV

-135 DSKTLALSVSDSKL
+135 DSKTLALSISDSR
-149 TLASTANNS
+149 LAL
-158 FTVELPI
+158 VEATESEFSVVYPDKAY
-165 SNYLLKANELGDGI
+165 NLKINELGDGI
-179 STFILNMGGNYTG
+179 STFYMDLGGEYEG
-192 DIFKDKE
+192 DIFSGKE
-199 LVATNLTG
+199 LIAKEAEDGFWKLQY
-207 ENKDYMSLQIKGDE
+207 KDDQEFS
-221 YFDDGKAK
+221 DGKAK
-229 YLGVDTLYT
+229 YLGVDSVKTT
-238 EISGAKNAFGFKFVA
+238 ITGATGSYGLQFKA
-253 DSTYKG
+253 DSMYTKG
-259 PAGGGTHTWG
+259 ALHSYS
-269 NEAFQKFKFT
+269 NDDAQKFKFV
-279 IDLKNDSVAMF
+279 IDLSNDSIAVF
-290 VKQAPSLTSENKYS
+290 VKKVNTAENI
-304 GNDVQ
+304 Q

-324 ETNPLQGTAPFI
+324 ETTSKDDMMLPTQGTAPFI

-349 SGVYFLKNVGKTAN
+349 SGVYFLKNVGKTVN

-369 GNEDKDEKYEYVSET
+369 GNEVYTSET

-399 NGKYSIVDRLK
+399 NGKYSIVDRLSNK
-410 GTTYASNS
+410 LYATNC
-418 EIFAVNG
+418 EIFAVKG
-425 VSGAYT
+425 ISGAYT

-444 PKVDLKDKYLGSLYF
+444 PKVDLKDKYLGILRL
-459 TEAELKEKAIQLNL
+459 TEAELKEKTIQLNVN
-473 QAVDGVVVPIS
+473 AVGGTVPIS
-484 VSDSV
+484 VSDSLLLADMEKEATSFR
-489 LFADTEEDAKIF
+489 LFAGTEEKTA
-501 GLEVKEKSVVGG
+501 G
-513 AKVLGD
+513 AQSLGD
-519 TLYAVSYHLKD
+519 TLYTVSYRLAD
-530 QFGDRYL
+530 QFGDRVL
-537 VKDEESKSLIV
+537 VKDSKTGSLIM
-548 SAYQQSIL
+548 SSYQKDPLGIVFRQSN
-556 DVVFE
+556 DGTV
-561 STKYGDTYEMKVGDE
+561 YEMTVGKE
-576 YVTYNTKSNLLL
+576 YVTYSTQSNLLL
-588 LGTSEEAFK
+588 SEEKSEAVEFD
-597 FKVDIIDAPQY
+597 VDIIDAPQY

-613 SHLRFGSNGKYL
+613 SHLRFECNGKYL

-682 TSDVRYYLSAIDTV
+682 TSDVRYYLSAIDTA
-696 QHEGKNRLGFI
+696 QYEGKNRLGFI

-725 KKNEDGSLWLENIN
+725 KKNEDGSLWLENVN
-739 VKGGAFV
+739 VKGGSFV
-746 SQIANTL
+746 TQIANTL
-753 VMSNTGMNFSAEKAS
+753 VMSNAGMNFSAEKAS

>member
-23 QEQAGLVDKAEWK
+23 QEQASSVDKAEWK
-36 EGNYFYLKSAN
+36 EGNYFYLKSDN
-47 SYLALDAERTDSVLV
+47 SYLALSAERTDSVLI
-62 RNSAGETKDEIDLA
+62 RSNEGQTKDEIDLA

-121 QWTFTGGKIVGYYG
+121 QWTFTDGYIVGYYG

-149 TLASTANNS
+149 VLTSTTNNR
-158 FTVELPI
+158 FTVELPD
-165 SNYLLKANELGDGI
+165 SNYLLKADELGDGI

-290 VKQAPSLTSENKYS
+290 VKQAPSLTSNDKYS
-304 GNDVQ
+304 EKDVQ

-324 ETNPLQGTAPFI
+324 ETESLQGTAPFI

-349 SGVYFLKNVGKTAN
+349 SGVYFLKTVGKTAN

-369 GNEDKDEKYEYVSET
+369 GDENDTYKYVAET

-410 GTTYASNS
+410 GKTYATNS
-418 EIFAVNG
+418 EIFAVKG
-425 VSGAYT
+425 ASGAYT

-501 GLEVKEKSVVGG
+501 GLEVKDKKVVGG
-513 AKVLGD
+513 ALALGD
-519 TLYAVSYHLKD
+519 TLYAVSYLLKD

-588 LGTSEEAFK
+588 LGTSEDAFK

>member
-11 ALLMGTSLSVFA
+11 ALLLGASFSAVA
-23 QEQAGLVDKAEWK
+23 AVDKAEWK
-36 EGNYFYLKSAN
+36 EGNYFYLTSN
-47 SYLALDAERTDSVLV
+47 GSYLALDAERTDSVLV
-62 RNSAGETKDEIDLA
+62 RSNKGDKKEEIDLA

-85 TAGGDVYQFT
+85 TAAGDVYQFT

-101 VLSFST
+101 VLAFST

-121 QWTFTGGKIVGYYG
+121 QWTFTDGKIVGYYG
-135 DSKTLALSVSDSKL
+135 DSKTLALSVSDAKL
-149 TLASTANNS
+149 ALASTTDNS
-158 FTVELPI
+158 FTVELPD
-165 SNYLLKANELGDGI
+165 SNYRLKANELGDGI
-179 STFILNMGGNYTG
+179 STFILNMGGNYSG

-199 LVATNLTG
+199 LVATDLTG
-207 ENKDYMSLQIKGDE
+207 ENADYMSLQVKGDE

-269 NEAFQKFKFT
+269 NEAFQKFRFT

-290 VKQAPSLTSENKYS
+290 VKQAPSLTSDDKYS
-304 GNDVQ
+304 EKDVQ

-349 SGVYFLKNVGKTAN
+349 SGVYFLKTVGKTAN

-369 GNEDKDEKYEYVSET
+369 GDENVAYKYVAET

-410 GTTYASNS
+410 GKTYAANS
-418 EIFAVNG
+418 EIFAVKG
-425 VSGAYT
+425 ASGAYT

-437 TLSFEYQ
+437 TLTFEYQ
-444 PKVDLKDKYLGSLYF
+444 PKVDLKDKYLGVLRF
-459 TEAELKEKAIQLNL
+459 TEAELKEKAIQLNVK
-473 QAVDGVVVPIS
+473 AVGGTVPVS
-484 VSDSV
+484 VSDS
-489 LFADTEEDAKIF
+489 LLLADMENEATTFRLLAGTEEKTA
-501 GLEVKEKSVVGG
+501 G
-513 AKVLGD
+513 AQLLGD
-519 TLYAVSYHLKD
+519 TLWTVSYRLSDQLGNRFLVEDKD
-530 QFGDRYL
+530 T
-537 VKDEESKSLIV
+537 KSLIL
-548 SAYQQSIL
+548 SSFQKEPL
-556 DVVFE
+556 KVVFRQ
-561 STKYGDTYEMKVGDE
+561 SNDGTVYEMTVDNK
-576 YVTYNTKSNLLL
+576 YVTYNTQSNLLL
-588 LGTSEEAFK
+588 SDKKEDAVSFDVE
-597 FKVDIIDAPQY
+597 VVNAPQY

-632 WAELKNEG
+632 WAEMKNEG
-640 QEITKADY
+640 QEITKAGY

-675 MIGADDE
+675 MIGADDK
-682 TSDVRYYLSAIDTV
+682 TSDVRYYLSAIDTA
-696 QHEGKNRLGFI
+696 QYEGKNRLGFI

-725 KKNEDGSLWLENIN
+725 KKNEDGSLWLENVN
-739 VKGGAFV
+739 VKGGSFV
-746 SQIANTL
+746 TQIANTL
-753 VMSNTGMNFSAEKAS
+753 VMSNTGMNFTTEKAS
-768 APTANEEIEA
+768 APTANEEIEK
-778 PTSVVVA
+778 PVSVIVA

>member
-11 ALLMGTSLSVFA
+11 ALLVASLS
-23 QEQAGLVDKAEWK
+23 AGAANSVEWK
-36 EGNYFYLKSAN
+36 EGYYYQLQSGDY
-47 SYLALDAERTDSVLV
+47 YLAVDGIVSDSVIV
-62 RNSAGETKDEIDLA
+62 KKNVEEATKASLDST
-76 LWQIKKVET
+76 LWQVTKRT
-85 TAGGDVYQFT
+85 TSGGIVYQFR
-95 NKATKA
+95 NKATNALLAFAAKE
-101 VLSFST
+101 
-107 KANATTVLDPSGVS
+107 NATTKLDPSGVS
-121 QWTFTGGKIVGYYG
+121 EWTFSEEGAIKGYFGDGKSYSLSISTDVLSLSATTASNFNIETTDPY
-135 DSKTLALSVSDSKL
+135 TLKS
-149 TLASTANNS
+149 
-158 FTVELPI
+158 
-165 SNYLLKANELGDGI
+165 NELGDGI
-179 STFILNMGGNYTG
+179 STFYMDLGEEYEG
-192 DIFKDKE
+192 DIFSGKE
-199 LVATNLTG
+199 LVAKETEDGFLKLQY
-207 ENKDYMSLQIKGDE
+207 KDDQEFS
-221 YFDDGKAK
+221 DGKAK
-229 YLGVDTLYT
+229 YLGVDSVKTT
-238 EISGAKNAFGFKFVA
+238 ITGATGSYGLQFKA
-253 DSTYKG
+253 DSMYTKG
-259 PAGGGTHTWG
+259 ALHSYS
-269 NEAFQKFKFT
+269 NDDAQKFKFV
-279 IDLKNDSVAMF
+279 IDLSNDSIAVF
-290 VKQAPSLTSENKYS
+290 VKKVNTAENI
-304 GNDVQ
+304 Q

-324 ETNPLQGTAPFI
+324 ETTSKDDMMLPTQGTAPFI

-369 GNEDKDEKYEYVSET
+369 GNEEYVSET

-399 NGKYSIVDRLK
+399 NGKYSIVDRLSN
-410 GTTYASNS
+410 TLYAAANS
-418 EIFAVNG
+418 EIFAVKG
-425 VSGAYT
+425 ISGAYT

-459 TEAELKEKAIQLNL
+459 TEAELKEKAIRLNL

-501 GLEVKEKSVVGG
+501 GLEVKDKKVVGG

-537 VKDEESKSLIV
+537 VKDKKNKSLIV
-548 SAYQQSIL
+548 SEFQESVL

-588 LGTSEEAFK
+588 LGTSEDAFK

-640 QEITKADY
+640 QEITKAGY

-725 KKNEDGSLWLENIN
+725 RKNEDGSLWLENIN

-753 VMSNTGMNFSAEKAS
+753 IMSNTGMNFSAEKAS

>member
-23 QEQAGLVDKAEWK
+23 QEQASSVDKAEWK
-36 EGNYFYLKSAN
+36 EGNYFYLKSDN
-47 SYLALDAERTDSVLV
+47 SYLALSAERTDSVLI
-62 RNSAGETKDEIDLA
+62 RSNEGQTKDEIDLA

-107 KANATTVLDPSGVS
+107 KVNATTVLDPSGVS
-121 QWTFTGGKIVGYYG
+121 QWTFTDGYIVGYYG

-149 TLASTANNS
+149 VLTSTTNNR
-158 FTVELPI
+158 FTVELPD
-165 SNYLLKANELGDGI
+165 SNYLLKADELGDGI

-336 TTRRGTPVTLANG
+336 TTRRGTPVTLVNG

-369 GNEDKDEKYEYVSET
+369 GNEVYASET

-399 NGKYSIVDRLK
+399 NGKYSIVDRLSN
-410 GTTYASNS
+410 TSYAANS

-444 PKVDLKDKYLGSLYF
+444 PKVDLKDKYQGILRL
-459 TEAELKEKAIQLNL
+459 TEAELKEKTIQLNVN
-473 QAVDGVVVPIS
+473 AVGGTVPIS
-484 VSDSV
+484 VSDSLLLADMEKEATSFR
-489 LFADTEEDAKIF
+489 LFAGTEEKTA
-501 GLEVKEKSVVGG
+501 G
-513 AKVLGD
+513 AQSLGD
-519 TLYAVSYHLKD
+519 TLYTVSYRLAD
-530 QFGDRYL
+530 QFGDRVL
-537 VKDEESKSLIV
+537 VKDSKTSSLIM
-548 SAYQQSIL
+548 SSYQKDPLDIVFRQSN
-556 DVVFE
+556 DGTV
-561 STKYGDTYEMKVGDE
+561 YEMTVGKE
-576 YVTYNTKSNLLL
+576 YVTYNKQSNLLL
-588 LGTSEEAFK
+588 SDKKEEAVSFD
-597 FKVDIIDAPQY
+597 VDIIDAPQY

>member
-11 ALLMGTSLSVFA
+11 ALLLGASFSAVA
-23 QEQAGLVDKAEWK
+23 AVDKAEWK
-36 EGNYFYLKSAN
+36 EGNYFYLTSN
-47 SYLALDAERTDSVLV
+47 GSYLALDAERTDSVLV
-62 RNSAGETKDEIDLA
+62 RNNAGETKEEIDLA

-85 TAGGDVYQFT
+85 TAAGDVYQFT

-101 VLSFST
+101 VLAFST

-121 QWTFTGGKIVGYYG
+121 QWTFTDGYIVGYYG

-149 TLASTANNS
+149 ALTSTTGNS
-158 FTVELPI
+158 FTVELPD
-165 SNYLLKANELGDGI
+165 SDYRLKANELGDGI

-199 LVATNLTG
+199 LVATDLTG
-207 ENKDYMSLQIKGDE
+207 ENEAYMSLQVKGDE

-290 VKQAPSLTSENKYS
+290 VKQAPSLDNKYS
-304 GNDVQ
+304 GKDVQ

-349 SGVYFLKNVGKTAN
+349 SGVYFLKNAGKTTDG
-363 AGKYLY
+363 GKYLY
-369 GNEDKDEKYEYVSET
+369 GSSYVAET

-399 NGKYSIVDRLK
+399 NGKYSIVDRLEGK
-410 GTTYASNS
+410 TYATNS
-418 EIFAVNG
+418 EIFAVKG
-425 VSGAYT
+425 ASGAYT
-431 VAGRTD
+431 VAGKTD
-437 TLSFEYQ
+437 TLTFEYQ
-444 PKVDLKDKYLGSLYF
+444 PKVDLMDKYMGILRF
-459 TEAELKEKAIQLNL
+459 TETELKEKAIQLNVK
-473 QAVDGVVVPIS
+473 AVGGTVPIS
-484 VSDSV
+484 VSDS
-489 LFADTEEDAKIF
+489 LLLADMENEATTFRLLAGEEKKTA
-501 GLEVKEKSVVGG
+501 G
-513 AKVLGD
+513 AQLLGD
-519 TLYAVSYHLKD
+519 TLWTVSYRLSDQLGNRFLVEDKD
-530 QFGDRYL
+530 T
-537 VKDEESKSLIV
+537 KSLIL
-548 SAYQQSIL
+548 SSFQKEPL
-556 DVVFE
+556 NVVFRQ
-561 STKYGDTYEMKVGDE
+561 SKDGTVYEMTVGDK
-576 YVTYNTKSNLLL
+576 YVTYNTQSNLLL
-588 LGTSEEAFK
+588 NDKTENAVSFDVE
-597 FKVDIIDAPQY
+597 VVNAPQY

-632 WAELKNEG
+632 WAEMKNEG
-640 QEITKADY
+640 QEITKAGY

-675 MIGADDE
+675 MIGADDK
-682 TSDVRYYLSAIDTV
+682 TSDVRYYLSAIDTA
-696 QHEGKNRLGFI
+696 QYEGKNRLGFI

-725 KKNEDGSLWLENIN
+725 KKNEDGSLWLENVN
-739 VKGGAFV
+739 VKGGSFV
-746 SQIANTL
+746 TQIANTL
-753 VMSNTGMNFSAEKAS
+753 VMSNTGMNFTTEKAS
-768 APTANEEIEA
+768 APTANEEIEK
-778 PTSVVVA
+778 PVSVIVA

>member
-11 ALLMGTSLSVFA
+11 ALLLGASFSAVA
-23 QEQAGLVDKAEWK
+23 AVDKAEWK
-36 EGNYFYLKSAN
+36 EGNYFYLTSN
-47 SYLALDAERTDSVLV
+47 GSYLALDAERTDSVLV
-62 RNSAGETKDEIDLA
+62 RSNKGNKKEDIDLA

-85 TAGGDVYQFT
+85 TAAGDVYQFT

-101 VLSFST
+101 VLAFST

-121 QWTFTGGKIVGYYG
+121 QWTFTDGKIVGYYG
-135 DSKTLALSVSDSKL
+135 DSKTLALSVSDAKL
-149 TLASTANNS
+149 ALTSTTDNS
-158 FTVELPI
+158 FTVELPD
-165 SNYLLKANELGDGI
+165 SNYRLKANELGDGI
-179 STFILNMGGNYTG
+179 STFILNMGGNYSG

-199 LVATNLTG
+199 LVATDLTG
-207 ENKDYMSLQIKGDE
+207 ENADYMSLQVKGDE

-253 DSTYKG
+253 DSTYRG
-259 PAGGGTHTWG
+259 PKGGGTHTWG

-290 VKQAPSLTSENKYS
+290 VKQAPSLTSDDKYS
-304 GNDVQ
+304 EKDVQ
-309 VVYATLGD
+309 VVYATLGE

-324 ETNPLQGTAPFI
+324 ETESLQGTAPFI
-336 TTRRGTPVTLANG
+336 TTRRGTPVTLEKG
-349 SGVYFLKNVGKTAN
+349 SGVYFLKTVGKTAN

-369 GNEDKDEKYEYVSET
+369 GDENVTYKYVAET

-410 GTTYASNS
+410 GKTYAANS
-418 EIFAVNG
+418 EIFAVKG
-425 VSGAYT
+425 ASGAYT

-437 TLSFEYQ
+437 TLTFEYQ
-444 PKVDLKDKYLGSLYF
+444 PKVDLKDKYLGVLRF
-459 TEAELKEKAIQLNL
+459 TEAELKEKAIQLNVK
-473 QAVDGVVVPIS
+473 AVGGTVPVS
-484 VSDSV
+484 VSDS
-489 LFADTEEDAKIF
+489 LLLADMENEATTFRLLAGTEEKTA
-501 GLEVKEKSVVGG
+501 G
-513 AKVLGD
+513 AQLLGD
-519 TLYAVSYHLKD
+519 TLWTVSYRLSDQLGNRFLVEDKD
-530 QFGDRYL
+530 T
-537 VKDEESKSLIV
+537 KSLIL
-548 SAYQQSIL
+548 SSFQKEPL
-556 DVVFE
+556 KVVFRQ
-561 STKYGDTYEMKVGDE
+561 SNDGTVYEMTVDNK
-576 YVTYNTKSNLLL
+576 YVTYNTQSNLLL
-588 LGTSEEAFK
+588 SDKKEDAVSFDVE
-597 FKVDIIDAPQY
+597 VVNAPQY

-632 WAELKNEG
+632 WAEMKNEG
-640 QEITKADY
+640 QEITKAGY

-675 MIGADDE
+675 MIGADDK
-682 TSDVRYYLSAIDTV
+682 TSDVRYYLSAIDTA
-696 QHEGKNRLGFI
+696 QYEGKNRLGFI

-725 KKNEDGSLWLENIN
+725 KKNEDGSLWLENVN
-739 VKGGAFV
+739 VKGGSFV
-746 SQIANTL
+746 TQIANTL
-753 VMSNTGMNFSAEKAS
+753 VMSNTGMNFTTEKAS
-768 APTANEEIEA
+768 APTANEEIEK
-778 PTSVVVA
+778 PVSVIVA

>member
-23 QEQAGLVDKAEWK
+23 QEQASPVDKAEWK
-36 EGNYFYLKSAN
+36 EGNYFYLTSAN

-62 RNSAGETKDEIDLA
+62 RSNKGDTKDEIDLA

-165 SNYLLKANELGDGI
+165 SNYLLKADELGDGI

-290 VKQAPSLTSENKYS
+290 VKQAPSLALDKIYSEK
-304 GNDVQ
+304 DVQ

-369 GNEDKDEKYEYVSET
+369 GNEDKEYEYASET

-399 NGKYSIVDRLK
+399 NGKYSIVDRLSNK
-410 GTTYASNS
+410 SYATNC
-418 EIFAVNG
+418 EIFAVKG
-425 VSGAYT
+425 ISGAYT
-431 VAGRTD
+431 VAGETD

-501 GLEVKEKSVVGG
+501 GLEVKDKKVVGG
-513 AKVLGD
+513 AMVLGD

-768 APTANEEIEA
+768 APTANEVIET
-778 PTSVVVA
+778 PTSVIVA

>member
-11 ALLMGTSLSVFA
+11 ALLVASLS
-23 QEQAGLVDKAEWK
+23 AGAASSVEWK
-36 EGNYFYLKSAN
+36 EGNYYQLQSGEFC
-47 SYLALDAERTDSVLV
+47 LAVDGIVSDSVIV
-62 RNSAGETKDEIDLA
+62 KKKNVEDPTKASLDST
-76 LWQIKKVET
+76 LWQVTKRT
-85 TAGGDVYQFT
+85 TSGGIVYQFR
-95 NKATKA
+95 NKATNALLAFAAKE
-101 VLSFST
+101 
-107 KANATTVLDPSGVS
+107 NATTKLDPSGVS
-121 QWTFTGGKIVGYYG
+121 EWAFSDGGAIKGYFG
-135 DSKTLALSVSDSKL
+135 DGKSYSLSISTDVLSLSATTASNFNIETTDPYTLKSD
-149 TLASTANNS
+149 
-158 FTVELPI
+158 
-165 SNYLLKANELGDGI
+165 ELGNGI
-179 STFILNMGGNYTG
+179 STFYMDLGGEYEG
-192 DIFKDKE
+192 DIFSGKE
-199 LVATNLTG
+199 LIA
-207 ENKDYMSLQIKGDE
+207 KDINDGYLMIQYKDDQE
-221 YFDDGKAK
+221 FPDGKVK
-229 YLGVDTLYT
+229 YLGVDSVKTT
-238 EISGAKNAFGFKFVA
+238 ISGATGSYGLQFKA
-253 DSTYKG
+253 DSTYEEG
-259 PAGGGTHTWG
+259 ALHSYS
-269 NEAFQKFKFT
+269 NEEAQQFKFE
-279 IDLKNDSVAMF
+279 IDLSNDSIAVF
-290 VKQAPSLTSENKYS
+290 VKSVSGSEGEVKI
-304 GNDVQ
+304 
-309 VVYATLGD
+309 VYAELGN

-324 ETNPLQGTAPFI
+324 EKNSNQGKAPFI
-336 TTRRGTPVTLANG
+336 TTRRGTPVTLTNG
-349 SGVYFLKNVGKTAN
+349 SGVYFLKNIGRTTN

-369 GNEDKDEKYEYVSET
+369 GNEEYASET

-399 NGKYSIVDRLK
+399 NGKYSIVDRLSNK
-410 GTTYASNS
+410 SYATNC
-418 EIFAVNG
+418 EIFAVKG
-425 VSGAYT
+425 ISGAYT
-431 VAGRTD
+431 VAGETD

-459 TEAELKEKAIQLNL
+459 TEAELKEKAIRLNL

-501 GLEVKEKSVVGG
+501 GLEVKDKKVVGG

-537 VKDEESKSLIV
+537 VEDKKNKSLIV
-548 SAYQQSIL
+548 SEFQESVL

-561 STKYGDTYEMKVGDE
+561 STKYGDTYEMKVGDG

-588 LGTSEEAFK
+588 LGTSEDAFK

>member
-23 QEQAGLVDKAEWK
+23 QEQASPVDKAEWK
-36 EGNYFYLKSAN
+36 EGNYFYLKSDN
-47 SYLALDAERTDSVLV
+47 SYMALSAERTDSVLI
-62 RNSAGETKDEIDLA
+62 RSNEGQTKDEIDLA

-121 QWTFTGGKIVGYYG
+121 QWTFTDGYIVGYYG

-149 TLASTANNS
+149 ALTSTTNNR
-158 FTVELPI
+158 FTVELPD
-165 SNYLLKANELGDGI
+165 SKYQLKANELGDGI

-349 SGVYFLKNVGKTAN
+349 SGVYFLKNAGKTTDG
-363 AGKYLY
+363 GKYLY
-369 GNEDKDEKYEYVSET
+369 GSGYVAET

-399 NGKYSIVDRLK
+399 NGKYSIVDRLR

-444 PKVDLKDKYLGSLYF
+444 PKVDLKDKYLGILRL
-459 TEAELKEKAIQLNL
+459 TEAELKEKTIQLNVN
-473 QAVDGVVVPIS
+473 AVGGTVPIS
-484 VSDSV
+484 VSDSLLLADMEKEATSFR
-489 LFADTEEDAKIF
+489 LFAGTEEKTA
-501 GLEVKEKSVVGG
+501 G
-513 AKVLGD
+513 AQSLGD
-519 TLYAVSYHLKD
+519 TLYTVSYRLAD
-530 QFGDRYL
+530 QFGDRVL
-537 VKDEESKSLIV
+537 VKDSKTGSLIMSNFQEDTLNIV
-548 SAYQQSIL
+548 FRQSN
-556 DVVFE
+556 DGAV
-561 STKYGDTYEMKVGDE
+561 YEMTVGKE
-576 YVTYNTKSNLLL
+576 YVTYSTQSNLLL
-588 LGTSEEAFK
+588 SEEKSEAVEFD
-597 FKVDIIDAPQY
+597 VDIIDAPQY

-613 SHLRFGSNGKYL
+613 SHLRFECNGKYL

-632 WAELKNEG
+632 WAEMKNEG
-640 QEITKADY
+640 QEITKAGY

-725 KKNEDGSLWLENIN
+725 RKNEDGSLWLENIN

-785 GGHNSVTVMNAK
+785 GGHNSVTVMNAR

>member
-23 QEQAGLVDKAEWK
+23 EQASSVDKAEWK
-36 EGNYFYLKSAN
+36 EGYYYQLESNGY
-47 SYLALDAERTDSVLV
+47 YLAVDGVVSDSVIVKKTIAESKASLD
-62 RNSAGETKDEIDLA
+62 ST
-76 LWQIKKVET
+76 LWQVTKRT
-85 TAGGDVYQFT
+85 TSGGIVYQFR
-95 NKATKA
+95 NKATNALLAFAAKE
-101 VLSFST
+101 
-107 KANATTVLDPSGVS
+107 NATTKLDPSGVS
-121 QWTFTGGKIVGYYG
+121 EWAFSDGGAIKGYFG
-135 DSKTLALSVSDSKL
+135 DGKSYSLSISTDVLSLSATTASNFNIETTDPYTLKSD
-149 TLASTANNS
+149 
-158 FTVELPI
+158 
-165 SNYLLKANELGDGI
+165 ELGNGI
-179 STFILNMGGNYTG
+179 STFYMDLGGEYEG
-192 DIFKDKE
+192 DIFSGKE
-199 LVATNLTG
+199 LIA
-207 ENKDYMSLQIKGDE
+207 KDINDGYLMIQYKDDQE
-221 YFDDGKAK
+221 FPDGKAK
-229 YLGVDTLYT
+229 YLGVDSVKTT
-238 EISGAKNAFGFKFVA
+238 ISGATGSYGLQFKA
-253 DSTYKG
+253 DSTYEEG
-259 PAGGGTHTWG
+259 ALHSYS
-269 NEAFQKFKFT
+269 NEEAQQFKFE
-279 IDLKNDSVAMF
+279 IDLSNDSIAVF
-290 VKQAPSLTSENKYS
+290 VKSVSGSEGEVKI
-304 GNDVQ
+304 
-309 VVYATLGD
+309 VYAELGN

-324 ETNPLQGTAPFI
+324 EKNSNQGKAPFI

-369 GNEDKDEKYEYVSET
+369 GNEVYASET

-399 NGKYSIVDRLK
+399 NGKYSIVDRLSN
-410 GTTYASNS
+410 TSYAANS

-501 GLEVKEKSVVGG
+501 GLEVKDKKVVGG
-513 AKVLGD
+513 AMALGD

-561 STKYGDTYEMKVGDE
+561 STKYGDTYEMKVRDE

-608 ETVES
+608 EAVKS

-632 WAELKNEG
+632 WAEMKNEG
-640 QEITKADY
+640 QEITKAGY

-725 KKNEDGSLWLENIN
+725 RKNEDGSLWLENIN

-785 GGHNSVTVMNAK
+785 GGHNSVTVMNAR

>member
-23 QEQAGLVDKAEWK
+23 QEQASPVDKAEWK
-36 EGNYFYLKSAN
+36 EGNYFYLKSDN
-47 SYLALDAERTDSVLV
+47 SYMALSAERTDSVLI
-62 RNSAGETKDEIDLA
+62 RSNEGQTKDEIDLA

-121 QWTFTGGKIVGYYG
+121 QWTFTDGYIVGYYG

-149 TLASTANNS
+149 ALTSTTNNR
-158 FTVELPI
+158 FTVELPD
-165 SNYLLKANELGDGI
+165 SKYQLKANELGDGI

-279 IDLKNDSVAMF
+279 IDLKNDSVAVF
-290 VKQAPSLTSENKYS
+290 VKQAPSLSIDNKYS
-304 GNDVQ
+304 PDVQ

-317 NKVLTVS
+317 KKVLTVS
-324 ETNPLQGTAPFI
+324 ETEPLQGTAPFI

-349 SGVYFLKNVGKTAN
+349 SGVYFLKNVGKAAN

-369 GNEDKDEKYEYVSET
+369 GNEIYASET

-399 NGKYSIVDRLK
+399 NGKYSIVDRLSN
-410 GTTYASNS
+410 TSYAPNC

-444 PKVDLKDKYLGSLYF
+444 PKVDLTDKYLGSLYF
-459 TEAELKEKAIQLNL
+459 TEAELKEKAIRLNL

-501 GLEVKEKSVVGG
+501 GLEVKDKKVVGG

-613 SHLRFGSNGKYL
+613 SHLRFGSNGKFL

-632 WAELKNEG
+632 WAEMKNEG
-640 QEITKADY
+640 QEITKAGY

-725 KKNEDGSLWLENIN
+725 RKNEDGSLWLENIN

-785 GGHNSVTVMNAK
+785 GGHNSVTVMNAR

>member
-23 QEQAGLVDKAEWK
+23 QEQASPVDKAEWK
-36 EGNYFYLKSAN
+36 EGNYFYLKSDN
-47 SYLALDAERTDSVLV
+47 SYMALSAERTDSVLI
-62 RNSAGETKDEIDLA
+62 RSNEGQTKDEIDLA

-121 QWTFTGGKIVGYYG
+121 QWTFTDGYIVGYYG

-149 TLASTANNS
+149 ALTSTTNNR
-158 FTVELPI
+158 FTVELPD
-165 SNYLLKANELGDGI
+165 SKYQLKANELGDGI

-349 SGVYFLKNVGKTAN
+349 SGVYFLKNAGKTTDG
-363 AGKYLY
+363 GKYLY
-369 GNEDKDEKYEYVSET
+369 GSGYVAET

-399 NGKYSIVDRLK
+399 NGKYSIVDRLSN
-410 GTTYASNS
+410 TSYAAANS
-418 EIFAVNG
+418 EIFAVKG
-425 VSGAYT
+425 ISGAYT

-444 PKVDLKDKYLGSLYF
+444 PKVDLKDKYLGILRL
-459 TEAELKEKAIQLNL
+459 TEAELKEKTIQLNVN
-473 QAVDGVVVPIS
+473 AVGGTVPIS
-484 VSDSV
+484 VSDSLLLADMEKEATSFR
-489 LFADTEEDAKIF
+489 LFAGTEEKTA
-501 GLEVKEKSVVGG
+501 G
-513 AKVLGD
+513 AQSLGD
-519 TLYAVSYHLKD
+519 TLYTVSYRLAD
-530 QFGDRYL
+530 QFGDRVL
-537 VKDEESKSLIV
+537 VKDSKTGSLIM
-548 SAYQQSIL
+548 SSYQKDPLGIVFRQSN
-556 DVVFE
+556 DGTV
-561 STKYGDTYEMKVGDE
+561 YEMTVGKE
-576 YVTYNTKSNLLL
+576 YVTYSTQSNLLL
-588 LGTSEEAFK
+588 SEEKSEAVEFD
-597 FKVDIIDAPQY
+597 VDIIDAPQY
-608 ETVES
+608 EAVKS

-632 WAELKNEG
+632 WAEMKNEG
-640 QEITKADY
+640 QEITKAGY

-675 MIGADDE
+675 MIGADDK

-725 KKNEDGSLWLENIN
+725 RKNEDGSLWLENIN

-785 GGHNSVTVMNAK
+785 GGHNSVTVMNAR